1 MSLTTLANIFRTQ
14 ISSSPGGYIT
24 IDSDVLTSAGF
35 IPQNNLDEL
44 LAAAF
49 CLQGSANLQI
59 TITGQTIPDPVG
71 NTLTVTGTLS
81 MAKIYI
87 TEVNTSVTAV
97 FTADGTAISIVIQTQ
112 LINWQFITSFPFMA
126 GYPFATLPYTDP
138 YFIFAT
144 ADKPDYIWNTKKIN
158 LKEGQNFASNLTL
171 TDYLQPIIS
180 FLAPGWSSSTKI
192 PFFGPIKLD
201 KVDNETILYPDIDWK
216 GIIDWKM
223 QPLSFLTVGN
233 PFVRLV
239 IETLK
244 DDGTTEDANEY
255 EIKQLRDAD
264 PSKEDSDEYTGNK
277 NDEPK
282 VEQTPN
288 LYFGM
293 SLTAGADIQLDFS
306 AIWLKNNS
314 TLTIATTSSPDK
326 PMTALNLINLMAG
339 QNYLAFIPPTLQQFL
354 RVFTFKVFTTTLS
367 LSNRNIKRLSVTV
380 GSTGA
385 WQLFSDFTINEFN
398 FVWTLN
404 NPSSL
409 NGSLYYFESEFEFFP
424 SVFKNPDGTPGLF
437 YIKINNQLQFWGN
450 YEGSVLLNDLV
461 SGITG
466 GAIQIPTNI
475 ASVAFSNFF
484 LYMDVP
490 NKTYRLGA
498 ATDIDLNIITNIAIK
513 NTTFTISSSTPADG
527 KGPSKFAANIKGTF
541 MLAQFY
547 LDVKV
552 DFTSTGNDS
561 LWNLGI
567 STLPGQII
575 SLGDLMKQMFK
586 AISLPTS
593 FLPDN
598 LNITQ
603 FSTTAIIPSGNKS
616 STYEVKTGLQ
626 WKFNFPIIDQPINIL
641 ANLSIKYES
650 SATPGGAGKYSGG
663 VLGSVTLD
671 YFNATVG
678 ISYNFSENNQQ
689 LAITWEGFTAMYDV
703 SGQSRTIVFS
713 IKNWTLGGLITSF
726 MKMLFNPTF
735 ELDAPWD
742 ILNKISLDGF
752 SVTYNLDTKDIKVNY
767 KLPKTL
773 NFVFININGINLTK
787 TEKGVFITFDGSSVV
802 PSINDSNLFKPS
814 AGGQDIQK
822 MPEVPGQGNQYFDL
836 RLLAMGQHVELVNPA
851 QYNSIKDVTKAMQE
865 AFTEPKPGTV
875 PIGPGSGNTLL
886 QFNEDSN
893 WLIATNF
900 GILNAG
906 TKDKPVWTLDMQAV
920 FNDPNLYGL
929 RIAMAGG
936 KAKIFEGLDFEIM
949 YKKISDAIGVYQID
963 LTLPNALRYLQFGA
977 VNITLPSIGIEIYT
991 NGDFMV
997 DIGFPYN
1004 MDFSRSFTLQAIVPP
1019 GIPAM
1024 GSGGLYFGKLSSATT
1039 NKVPKTNYGNFNP
1052 VIVFG
1057 IGLQVGVGYSVNYG
1071 ILDAGFS
1078 ITMFG
1083 IIEGVIAAYYPYSGA
1098 LQESNKEQVETSYY
1112 YYLQGT
1118 IGIIGKLYGSI
1129 DFGIISASVNITVMV
1144 YAQAIFEAYN
1154 KIPLAIVASV
1164 DVRVSA
1170 KLNLGIFSIT
1180 IHFTFTAKIR
1190 FDLTIG
1196 TDQTAKAPWNNNLAA
1211 PHAAARLS
1219 APAATV
1225 RIAPARKATPLD
1237 GALPV
1242 EFATIDAFEGTEQT
1256 WPDQMVIRRSP
1267 HMPINYSSVLAVTSA
1282 DSLPTLNLYF
1292 VPHLTVAG
1300 PENGS
1305 LKDQTTQYVATLF
1318 TDAPDPSG
1326 DGSGTPTSFEYLCA
1340 DFFRWIV
1347 LNYIDHTP
1355 SQSARAEV
1363 NTEGISKADLDAL
1376 IAFLS
1381 SESNPFPIP
1390 TNDLLTFLQNSFHA
1404 VNVQLLENNLTAA
1417 AIFPMFFDLELKVP
1431 DISLDIQFNNYN
1443 MATQEYLSAVKEW
1456 FNELAV
1462 KVQEETASAARF
1474 AVSDPQQWSMSTFV
1488 FEDYFVLLGKQLA
1501 GYASDAMDNFTY
1513 RLSNGNSLSAMVNW
1527 ANGISV
1533 DGTSNKINVQDIA
1546 TANQTHPLTG
1556 NSPVVITGVIYDIED
1571 GDTFTSVAAI
1581 YAITTPMLITENAA
1595 VPGLLAPQTLT
1606 YKGNSYNVQATDTIS
1621 SVAAGLKTTVSDLA
1635 ADISFQNTTV
1645 LMTGSWLIIG
1655 AAIYTAKNEDTFNGI
1670 CTDVYKKLDVSAL
1683 LMQNQRTPGL
1693 FIAGSSFNY
1702 NTIPYTIVPGDT
1714 LTSMAAAISIL
1725 ANATVTP
1732 QDLAGNMQVQALQV
1746 QPLGQVLVQPFIHT
1760 TVTFG
1765 DAAEADTLDTLA
1777 QQYNTTAALL
1787 ATNYANQQQDKLF
1800 YDGEG
1805 YTNVNIPGL
1814 QYLTVGSILE
1824 YFTDNNSYGQLSGMV
1839 SRYQLH
1845 GMRLPT
1851 TLPGLTLSPGSNCT
1865 GSDCALYALTGQE
1878 FALPATIP
1886 DNFSIQLI
1894 NNSLSWL
1901 QFNGKTMKEE
1911 GGNTLDITLTSED
1924 LNQISTLLTYAQE
1937 TGIQPDVLELAPMQ
1951 PFNLQAVQ
1959 YTFQTTTKWQTSG
1972 ALNLPY
1978 GSPGDQ
1984 SNISPLIWQFPS
1996 GLLNQL
2002 ALPKEQGSAF
2012 SVQIGQYDA
2021 AKGVMDYW
2029 PSSYYGWSTM
2039 VDIELK
2045 LLDTDSIASVNAYSY
2060 ELLGASEA
2068 DATILQR
2075 LLLALDPKSA
2085 NNNTDKIVDIQWLYE
2100 GSDGLLSVGMEH
2112 MKTFIVQAN
2121 LSTETNPD
2129 TAALKMAARQE
2140 TEAAPTTGVL
2150 NSIYDF
2156 IRLLWECSITRSGGY
2171 YLMYNETEGN
2181 TGFPSSVFGKGDTA
2195 NVRLL
2200 VTYSSLYNNKPTD
2213 YMTCAVTGDKI
2224 DANSCVVYAQSEIQ
2238 TGLSYH
2244 VNTPDDTIDTIT
2256 ARFNILPAELAEL
2269 NKNVTLNTKAD
2280 ITNPAQYPAPVV
2292 TFNGLVSEVGTNGPG
2307 NSLSSISAYY
2317 EVDAATIQQL
2327 NPGISNWNSLP
2338 LWQLILLPQVQ
2349 YTIGGKAGAT
2359 FETIAAY
2366 YFIDMAAMAWAA
2378 RDVMNIFVNSTT
2390 LNINDQIL
2398 HKVTAVQQ
2406 GTAGFD
2412 LNRTNPNPDPD
2423 KQPKITDHD
2432 YAEVYL
2438 NNMYNLLSYQV
2449 VENNWFTES
2458 IVGLPAGPV
2467 KPQTQDDVLGKTD
2480 DNNGD
2485 NDLIWYYNQVVP
2497 IAKFAKPNPFMTY
2510 PAEYPQEDDNPYRG
2524 IGHPVQVHFD
2534 WVDYYGNKTVNPF
2547 SDPQPDPATPI
2558 NNPPIQT
2565 GYVDELKGLG
2575 KWPGVELSYLFD
2587 LGTDNEPELKLEFNF
2602 NTLRYNELPDVLADQ
2617 QQDWKQNAANDLLTY
2632 TNIYYQLTQLNPV
2645 DGKNT
2650 LTAALSTSLAPGK
2663 ATDLSGDQFNQLLQ
2677 FVKDIYTYLSARSQ
2691 GNQGTA
2697 PAMNP
2702 LTSPVN
2708 AADIDTHSILQLTV
2722 NLDFYRDL
2730 NYVNTDFKD
2739 STLVTQA
2746 LTQVKP
2752 KTMSTTIQDGTD
2764 PQYSLNEF
2772 AALFEAAFLSV
2783 GNYELKIAI
2792 GTNAATAG
2800 GANNQAVFVVRMG
2813 LRSGQGIYWQVNQ
2826 AGTYQLTAES
2836 IAQLTADGVPADVT
2850 TAINTLADTLYGSR
2864 DLFDTAL
2871 QQQLTAEQ
2879 FNQYRINIYTHSLL
2893 NAVFYAPKPLATSL
2907 VSKAGVP
2914 ICDYLTGQ
2922 GLDCSKGAVQ
2932 TFTGIDMDNWSSQS
2946 LNAIDVFLSADYA
2959 IPAFL
2964 VDQLKSDEEK
2974 TWLETQGIDAT
2985 TYLQAITNAKTKLAG
3000 AIASEVEPVLTAP
3013 YVSTASGDHT
3023 SLGNAKDKFEQQL
3036 LNQLGNAYTVNALIQ
3051 FEVTAESDFV
3061 ASGSYQTPPRLYGTP
3076 VIGNKTDGEAKEYS
3090 ISTSKI
3096 QLNEKNATDTDSFL
3110 TFSFTTKNAKEFTSV
3125 DLDMTYV
3132 VTHVECDISDVAG
3145 INGYQGSN
3153 WLTFIIPADVS
3164 SNTDSTLKAASVASS
3179 LQQNLGNVDIPVV
3192 LRNYPTPPTLT
3203 TQTGKG
3209 VSLEGDTTKTRLA
3222 KASEWDFTYSYTE
3235 DQAAQDKIF
3244 SDIEFN
3250 MIPNPS
3256 AKMFGVPS
3264 RDLFSDLA
3272 QFVTVWPQVLDDFN
3286 RYLKLINAQSDN
3298 SDPNL
3303 ANAYYALQTMVTLSN
3318 NLAIAWSEFNSL
3330 LFGNPNGN
3338 ATTRAYDFIIRQT
3351 DDPDFDNRLLITI
3364 VPALDMSA
3372 DDLSLYRG
3380 TKTVLGTE
3388 LPQTPYVTIDN
3399 YTKVNATDKK
3409 GVPIPNAYWYQAADK
3424 TYLSWEESFNIP
3436 SRNVNVNALNVLQ
3449 FQYAWA
3455 GLSVIR
3461 NEDLVP
3467 YNPTVNDFIYRTP
3480 LVRFSNKLIPLLS
3493 SDDTFDIAR
3502 INNDTGLN
3510 LPLAKQLSNFFS
3522 TFFTYDELAE
3532 QLVKLSVSWNYP
3544 LLASSGDLMPAIELP
3559 VLLAAPFTFEI
3570 PTDYEIPAGGCQ
3582 PSFSDSDPLVCRL
3595 ANALKTWYNQHQP
3608 VTNGAWFQLDITVF
3622 SSLSESKLP
3631 LIELKNVQLYYKNI
3645 TDINA

>member
-1 MSLTTLANIFRTQ
+1 MSLSKLAATFRSQAAANNNNITVNAASFT
-14 ISSSPGGYIT
+14 
-24 IDSDVLTSAGF
+24 DSDL
-35 IPQNNLDEL
+35 IPQVGLDDL
-44 LAAAF
+44 LSKSYKLPADTF
-49 CLQGSANLQI
+49 LLIDTSGTS
-59 TITGQTIPDPVG
+59 IPEPVG
-71 NTLTVTGTLS
+71 NTLT
-81 MAKIYI
+81 I
-87 TEVNTSVTAV
+87 TNATAAILNVEKSNTSVTLTVTANDADEV
-97 FTADGTAISIVIQTQ
+97 QFTIQ
-112 LINWQFITSFPFMA
+112 INLSNWT
-126 GYPFATLPYTDP
+126 FATSWQYMTGGVFDNLPYTSP
-138 YFIFAT
+138 SFIFSTQEVT
-144 ADKPDYIWNTKKIN
+144 AFKWQQKNISLT
-158 LKEGQNFASNLTL
+158 EGQNFAALITL
-171 TDYLQPIIS
+171 TKWLQPVVNFFISWTSSTQLALAGSIDPSQVNNEDIVYPDMDLFVNVDATLISLGFLKVSNPGVGFQIKTEEETIPTEPEDEGDALRLEYEEDDGLMPTAGETEKVQTPILYFRLLLAAGDAIVLNFSAAVESGSSS
-180 FLAPGWSSSTKI
+180 FLLNVAS
-192 PFFGPIKLD
+192 
-201 KVDNETILYPDIDWK
+201 E
-216 GIIDWKM
+216 
-223 QPLSFLTVGN
+223 
-233 PFVRLV
+233 
-239 IETLK
+239 
-244 DDGTTEDANEY
+244 
-255 EIKQLRDAD
+255 
-264 PSKEDSDEYTGNK
+264 
-277 NDEPK
+277 
-282 VEQTPN
+282 
-288 LYFGM
+288 
-293 SLTAGADIQLDFS
+293 
-306 AIWLKNNS
+306 
-314 TLTIATTSSPDK
+314 PDK
-326 PMTALNLINLMAG
+326 PLTPLSLFGLMAG
-339 QNYLAFIPPTLQQFL
+339 QNWFQTIPPTLQQYLNSIAFKGFNTSL
-354 RVFTFKVFTTTLS
+354 DFSNGLSITSVSAYVGSNGAWTLFDNFVIEQFDVNWVIVGPGTTNSQSLYFSARVNFFPTIFVGGFDVEITSDLTLS
-367 LSNRNIKRLSVTV
+367 AAFTGSVT
-380 GSTGA
+380 
-385 WQLFSDFTINEFN
+385 FN
-398 FVWTLN
+398 N
-404 NPSSL
+404 
-409 NGSLYYFESEFEFFP
+409 
-424 SVFKNPDGTPGLF
+424 
-437 YIKINNQLQFWGN
+437 
-450 YEGSVLLNDLV
+450 LL
-461 SGITG
+461 SAITG
-466 GAIQIPTNI
+466 GAINIPENLLLVEFTAFGINMDINSKYYEFYANANI
-475 ASVAFSNFF
+475 DINF
-484 LYMDVP
+484 
-490 NKTYRLGA
+490 
-498 ATDIDLNIITNIAIK
+498 ITNVSV
-513 NTTFTISSSTPADG
+513 TDGTLRLTSSSPASG
-527 KGPSKFAANIKGTF
+527 SGPSIFTAQVSGLFAIGSLQLNTDVNYNSSDGWDLS
-541 MLAQFY
+541 LAMPEGSN
-547 LDVKV
+547 L
-552 DFTSTGNDS
+552 
-561 LWNLGI
+561 NLGE
-567 STLPGQII
+567 LV
-575 SLGDLMKQMFK
+575 KQLFQ

-593 FLPDN
+593 FLPDS

-603 FSTTAIIPSGNKS
+603 FSLNATIPSGTGKS
-616 STYEVKTGLQ
+616 SYEVKGGLQ
-626 WKFNFPIIDQPINIL
+626 WIFTFPIIDQKINII
-641 ANLSIKYES
+641 ANLWLKYEAAS
-650 SATPGGAGKYSGG
+650 NDSATGKYSGG

-752 SVTYNLDTKDIKVNY
+752 SVTYNLDTKDIKVTY

-773 NFVFININGINLTK
+773 NLIFININGINLTK
-787 TEKGVFITFDGSSVV
+787 TEKGVFITFDGNSVV

-814 AGGQDIQK
+814 TGGQDIQK

-886 QFNEDSN
+886 KFNEDSN

-949 YKKISDAIGVYQID
+949 YKKISDSIGVYQMD

-1004 MDFSRSFTLQAIVPP
+1004 MDFSRSFTVQAIVPP

-1024 GSGGLYFGKLSSATT
+1024 GSGGFYFGKLSSATT

-1071 ILDAGFS
+1071 ILNAGFS
-1078 ITMFG
+1078 VTMFG
-1083 IIEGVIAAYYPYSGA
+1083 IIEGVIAAYYPYTGA

-1144 YAQAIFEAYN
+1144 YAQATFEAYN

-1196 TDQTAKAPWNNNLAA
+1196 TDQTAKAPWNNNLGA

-1219 APAATV
+1219 VPAATV
-1225 RIAPARKATPLD
+1225 RIAPARRATPLD
-1237 GALPV
+1237 GAMPV
-1242 EFATIDAFEGTEQT
+1242 EFATIEAFEATDKI

-1267 HMPINYSSVLAVTSA
+1267 HMPLNYSSVLTATSA
-1282 DSLPTLNLYF
+1282 DTQPTLNMYF

-1300 PENGS
+1300 PENGN
-1305 LKDQTTQYVATLF
+1305 LKDQTAQYVATLF
-1318 TDAPDPSG
+1318 IDAPDPSG
-1326 DGSGTPTSFEYLCA
+1326 DGSGTTTSFEYLCS
-1340 DFFRWIV
+1340 DFFRWLV

-1363 NTEGISKADLDAL
+1363 DTEGISKADLDAL

-1381 SESNPFPIP
+1381 SENNPFPIP
-1390 TNDLLTFLQNSFHA
+1390 TNDLLSFLQNSFQA
-1404 VNVQLLENNLTAA
+1404 VNVQLLEDNLPAA

-1462 KVQEETASAARF
+1462 KVQEETATAARF
-1474 AVSDPQQWSMSTFV
+1474 ATVADPQQWSMSTFV

-1533 DGTSNKINVQDIA
+1533 DGTANKVNVQDIA

-1556 NSPVVITGVIYDIED
+1556 NNPVMITGIMYDIAED
-1571 GDTFTSVAAI
+1571 DTFTSVAAI
-1581 YAITTPMLITENAA
+1581 YAITATMLITENAA
-1595 VPGLLAPQTLT
+1595 VPGLLAPQTVS
-1606 YKGNSYNVQATDTIS
+1606 YKGNSYNVQSTDTIN

-1635 ADISFQNTTV
+1635 ADTSFQDTAI
-1645 LMTGSWLIIG
+1645 LATGSWLIIG
-1655 AAIYTAKNEDTFNGI
+1655 AAIYTAKNEDTFNSI
-1670 CTDVYKKLDVSAL
+1670 STDVYKNIDVSAL
-1683 LMQNQRTPGL
+1683 LMQNQITPGL
-1693 FIAGSSFNY
+1693 FIAGNSFEY
-1702 NTIPYTIVPGDT
+1702 NSTQYTIVPGDT
-1714 LTSMAAAISIL
+1714 LTSMAIAISTL
-1725 ANATVTP
+1725 TGTVVTP
-1732 QDLAGNMQVQALQV
+1732 QNLADNAQVQAQQV
-1746 QPLGQVLVQPFIHT
+1746 QPLGQVLVQPFVHT
-1760 TVTFG
+1760 TAAFT
-1765 DAAEADTLDTLA
+1765 DAAQADTLDTLA
-1777 QQYNTTAALL
+1777 QQYNTTAAVL
-1787 ATNYANQQQDKLF
+1787 ATNYANQQQDKFF

-1805 YTNVNIPGL
+1805 YTNANIPGL

-1824 YFTDNNSYGQLSGMV
+1824 YFTDNKSYGQLSGMV

-1851 TLPGLTLSPGSNCT
+1851 TLPGLTLSAGSPCT

-1886 DNFSIQLI
+1886 ADFSIQLI

-1911 GGNTLDITLTSED
+1911 GGNTLDVQLTTD
-1924 LNQISTLLTYAQE
+1924 DINQISTLLTYAQE
-1937 TGIQPDVLELAPMQ
+1937 KGITPDILELAPMQ

-1978 GSPGDQ
+1978 GSVGDQ
-1984 SNISPLIWQFPS
+1984 SNVSPLIWQFPS

-2002 ALPKEQGSAF
+2002 ALPKEEGSAF
-2012 SVQIGQYDA
+2012 SIQIGQYDA

-2045 LLDTDSIASVNAYSY
+2045 LLDTDSTAAVNAYSY

-2129 TAALKMAARQE
+2129 TTMLKMAAKG
-2140 TEAAPTTGVL
+2140 EAEPAPATGVL

-2200 VTYSSLYNNKPTD
+2200 VTYSSQYDNKPTD

-2224 DANSCVVYAQSEIQ
+2224 DANSCVVYAQSEMQ
-2238 TGLSYH
+2238 KGLSYI
-2244 VNTPDDTIDTIT
+2244 VSTLDDTIDAIT
-2256 ARFNILPAELAEL
+2256 TRFNILPAELVEL
-2269 NKNVTLNTKAD
+2269 NKKVTLNTKAD
-2280 ITNPAQYPAPVV
+2280 ATDPSQYPAPVI
-2292 TFNGLVSEVGTNGPG
+2292 TFNGLIYEVGNAGPG
-2307 NSLSSISAYY
+2307 NTLTSIAAYY
-2317 EVDAATIQQL
+2317 GADAAAIQQL
-2327 NPGISNWNSLP
+2327 NPGISDWNNLP

-2349 YTIGGKAGAT
+2349 YTIGGKAGVT
-2359 FETIAAY
+2359 FETIASY

-2378 RDVMNIFVNSTT
+2378 RDVVNIFVNPTT
-2390 LNINDQIL
+2390 LTINDQIL

-2423 KQPKITDHD
+2423 QQPKVTDPD

-2438 NNMYNLLSYQV
+2438 NNMYNLLSYQL
-2449 VENNWFTES
+2449 VENTWFTES
-2458 IVGLPAGPV
+2458 IVGLPAGPA

-2480 DNNGD
+2480 GSGED
-2485 NDLIWYYNQVVP
+2485 DLIWYYNQVVP
-2497 IAKFAKPNPFMTY
+2497 IAKFAKSNPFMSY
-2510 PAEYPQEDDNPYRG
+2510 PAGYPQEDDNPYRG

-2534 WVDYYGNKTVNPF
+2534 WVDYYGNVTVTPF
-2547 SDPQPDPATPI
+2547 SDPQLDPSAPV

-2575 KWPGVELSYLFD
+2575 KWPSVELSYLFD
-2587 LGTDNEPELKLEFNF
+2587 LGTDNQPELKLEFNF
-2602 NTLRYNELPDVLADQ
+2602 NTQRYNELPDVPADQ

-2650 LTAALSTSLAPGK
+2650 LTVTLSTSLTPGK
-2663 ATDLSGDQFNQLLQ
+2663 ASDLSGDQFNQLLQ

-2691 GNQGTA
+2691 GNQATA
-2697 PAMNP
+2697 PVMNP

-2708 AADIDTHSILQLTV
+2708 VADIDTHSILQLTV

-2752 KTMSTTIQDGTD
+2752 KTMSTTAQDGTD

-2783 GNYELKIAI
+2783 DNYELKIAI

-2800 GANNQAVFVVRMG
+2800 GVNNQAVFVVRMG

-2826 AGTYQLTAES
+2826 AGTYQLTADS
-2836 IAQLTADGVPADVT
+2836 IAQLTADGVPADIT
-2850 TAINTLADTLYGSR
+2850 TAINTLVDTFYDSR

-2871 QQQLTAEQ
+2871 QQQLTTEQ
-2879 FNQYRINIYTHSLL
+2879 FNQYRINIYTYSLL

-2907 VSKAGVP
+2907 ISKSGVP
-2914 ICDYLTGQ
+2914 MCRYITGQ
-2922 GLDCSKGAVQ
+2922 GLDCSQGEVQ
-2932 TFTGIDMDNWSSQS
+2932 TFTSIDMDNWGAQS
-2946 LNAIDVFLSADYA
+2946 LNAIDVFLSAEYA

-2964 VDQLKSDEEK
+2964 VDQLKSDDEK
-2974 TWLETQGIDAT
+2974 AWLEAQGINAT
-2985 TYLQAITNAKTKLAG
+2985 TYLQAITNAKTTLAG
-3000 AIASEVEPVLTAP
+3000 AIASEVEPILTAP
-3013 YVSTASGDHT
+3013 YVSSASGDNT

-3036 LNQLGNAYTVNALIQ
+3036 LNQLGNAYTVNALVQ
-3051 FEVTAESDFV
+3051 FEVTAESDFT

-3096 QLNEKNATDTDSFL
+3096 QLNEKDAADTDSFL

-3132 VTHVECDISDVAG
+3132 VTHVECDITEVAG

-3164 SNTDSTLKAASVASS
+3164 SNNSGTVNAASVVSS
-3179 LQQNLGNVDIPVV
+3179 LQQSLGNVDIPVV

-3209 VSLEGDTTKTRLA
+3209 VSVEGDTTKIRLA

-3250 MIPNPS
+3250 MIPNSS
-3256 AKMFGVPS
+3256 AKMSGAPS

-3286 RYLKLINAQSDN
+3286 RYLKLINAQSDS

-3303 ANAYYALQTMVTLSN
+3303 ANAYYALQTMVTLTN
-3318 NLAIAWSEFNSL
+3318 NLSIAWSEFNSL
-3330 LFGNPNGN
+3330 LFGNPGSN
-3338 ATTRAYDFIIRQT
+3338 ATARAYDFIIRQT
-3351 DDPDFDNRLLITI
+3351 DDTDFDNRLLVTI
-3364 VPALDMSA
+3364 VPAV
-3372 DDLSLYRG
+3372 DLSSNELLLHRG
-3380 TKTVLGTE
+3380 TRPVLEVE

-3409 GVPIPNAYWYQAADK
+3409 GTPIPDAYWYQAADN

-3436 SRNVNVNALNVLQ
+3436 SRNVNVDALNVLQ

-3455 GLSVIR
+3455 GLSIIR

-3467 YNPTVNDFIYRTP
+3467 DNPTVNDFIYRTP

-3493 SDDTFDIAR
+3493 NDDSFDIAR

-3510 LPLAKQLSNFFS
+3510 LPLAQQLANFFS

-3544 LLASSGDLMPAIELP
+3544 LLATSGDLMPAIELP

-3570 PTDYEIPAGGCQ
+3570 PGDYEIPAGGCQ
-3582 PSFSDSDPLVCRL
+3582 PTFSDTDPFVCRL
-3595 ANALKTWYNQHQP
+3595 ANTLKTWYSQHKP
-3608 VTNGAWFQLDITVF
+3608 VSNGAWFQIDIAVF

-3631 LIELKNVQLYYKNI
+3631 LIELKNVLLYYKNI
-3645 TDINA
+3645 TDING

>member
-1 MSLTTLANIFRTQ
+1 MSLSKLAATFRSQ
-14 ISSSPGGYIT
+14 AAANNNNIT
-24 IDSDVLTSAGF
+24 INAASFTDSDL
-35 IPQNNLDEL
+35 IPQAGLDDL
-44 LAAAF
+44 LSKSYKLPADSF
-49 CLQGSANLQI
+49 LLIDISGTSIPEPGETL
-59 TITGQTIPDPVG
+59 TITNATAAILNVEK
-71 NTLTVTGTLS
+71 T
-81 MAKIYI
+81 
-87 TEVNTSVTAV
+87 NTSVTLIVTANDADEV
-97 FTADGTAISIVIQTQ
+97 QFTIQ
-112 LINWQFITSFPFMA
+112 INLSNWT
-126 GYPFATLPYTDP
+126 FATSWQYMTGGVFDNLPYTSP
-138 YFIFAT
+138 SFIFSTDEVAAFKWQQKNISLT
-144 ADKPDYIWNTKKIN
+144 
-158 LKEGQNFASNLTL
+158 EGQNFAALITL
-171 TDYLQPIIS
+171 TKWLQPVVNFFTSWTSSTQLALVGSIDPSQVNNEDIVYPDLDLFVNVDATLISLGFLKVSNPGIGFQIKTEEETIPTEPEDEGDALRLEYETDDGLMPTAGETEKVQTPILYFRLLLAAGDAIVLNFSAAVESGSSS
-180 FLAPGWSSSTKI
+180 FLLNVAS
-192 PFFGPIKLD
+192 
-201 KVDNETILYPDIDWK
+201 E
-216 GIIDWKM
+216 
-223 QPLSFLTVGN
+223 
-233 PFVRLV
+233 
-239 IETLK
+239 
-244 DDGTTEDANEY
+244 
-255 EIKQLRDAD
+255 
-264 PSKEDSDEYTGNK
+264 
-277 NDEPK
+277 
-282 VEQTPN
+282 
-288 LYFGM
+288 
-293 SLTAGADIQLDFS
+293 
-306 AIWLKNNS
+306 
-314 TLTIATTSSPDK
+314 PDK
-326 PMTALNLINLMAG
+326 PLTPLSLFGLMAG
-339 QNYLAFIPPTLQQFL
+339 QNWFQTIPPTLQQYL
-354 RVFTFKVFTTTLS
+354 NSIAFKGFNTS
-367 LSNRNIKRLSVTV
+367 LDFSNGLSVTSV
-380 GSTGA
+380 SAYIGSNGA
-385 WQLFSDFTINEFN
+385 WTLFDN
-398 FVWTLN
+398 FVIEQFDVNWVIIGPGTTN
-404 NPSSL
+404 AQ
-409 NGSLYYFESEFEFFP
+409 SLYFSARVNFFP
-424 SVFKNPDGTPGLF
+424 TIFVGGFDVEITSDLTLSAAFT
-437 YIKINNQLQFWGN
+437 
-450 YEGSVLLNDLV
+450 GSVTFNNLL
-461 SGITG
+461 SAITG
-466 GAIQIPTNI
+466 GAINIPENLLLVEFTAFGINMDINSKYYEFYANANI
-475 ASVAFSNFF
+475 DINF
-484 LYMDVP
+484 
-490 NKTYRLGA
+490 
-498 ATDIDLNIITNIAIK
+498 ITNVSV
-513 NTTFTISSSTPADG
+513 TDGTLRLTSSSPASG
-527 KGPSKFAANIKGTF
+527 SGPSIFTAQVSGLFAIGSLQLNTDVNYNSSDGWDLS
-541 MLAQFY
+541 LAMPEGSN
-547 LDVKV
+547 L
-552 DFTSTGNDS
+552 
-561 LWNLGI
+561 NLGELI
-567 STLPGQII
+567 
-575 SLGDLMKQMFK
+575 KQLFQT
-586 AISLPTS
+586 ISLPTS
-593 FLPDN
+593 FLPDS

-603 FSTTAIIPSGNKS
+603 FSLNATIPSGTGKS
-616 STYEVKTGLQ
+616 SYEVKGGLQ
-626 WKFNFPIIDQPINIL
+626 WIFNFPIIDQKINII
-641 ANLSIKYES
+641 ANLWLKYEAAS
-650 SATPGGAGKYSGG
+650 NDSATGKYSGG

-752 SVTYNLDTKDIKVNY
+752 SVTYNLDTKDIKVTY

-773 NFVFININGINLTK
+773 NLVFININGINLTK

-814 AGGQDIQK
+814 TGGQDIQK

-906 TKDKPVWTLDMQAV
+906 TKDKPVWTLDMQVV

-949 YKKISDAIGVYQID
+949 YKKISDSIGVYQID

-1024 GSGGLYFGKLSSATT
+1024 GSGGIYFGKLSSATT

-1144 YAQAIFEAYN
+1144 YAQATFEAYN

-1196 TDQTAKAPWNNNLAA
+1196 TDQTAKAPWNNNLGA

-1219 APAATV
+1219 APAAAV

-1242 EFATIDAFEGTEQT
+1242 EFATIDAFDVTEEI

-1267 HMPINYSSVLAVTSA
+1267 HMPINYSSVLAATSA

-1300 PENGS
+1300 PENGN
-1305 LKDQTTQYVATLF
+1305 LKDQAAQYVATLF

-1326 DGSGTPTSFEYLCA
+1326 DGSGATTSFEYLCA
-1340 DFFRWIV
+1340 DFFRWLV

-1363 NTEGISKADLDAL
+1363 DTEGISKADLDAL

-1390 TNDLLTFLQNSFHA
+1390 TNDLLSFLQNSFQA

-1431 DISLDIQFNNYN
+1431 DISLDIQFNTYN

-1462 KVQEETASAARF
+1462 KVQEETATAARF

-1533 DGTSNKINVQDIA
+1533 DGTSNKVNVQDIA

-1556 NSPVVITGVIYDIED
+1556 NNPVVITGIMYDIAD

-1581 YAITTPMLITENAA
+1581 YAITATMLITENAA

-1606 YKGNSYNVQATDTIS
+1606 YKGNSYTVEATDTINA
-1621 SVAAGLKTTVSDLA
+1621 VAAGLKTTVSDLA
-1635 ADISFQNTTV
+1635 ADTSFQNTAV

-1670 CTDVYKKLDVSAL
+1670 CTNVYKKLDVSAL
-1683 LMQNQRTPGL
+1683 LMQNQMTPGL
-1693 FIAGSSFNY
+1693 FIAGNSFEY
-1702 NTIPYTIVPGDT
+1702 NTIPYTIVQGDT

-1732 QDLAGNMQVQALQV
+1732 QDLAGNLQVQALQV

-1760 TVTFG
+1760 TVSFG

-1787 ATNYANQQQDKLF
+1787 ATNYANQQQDKFF

-1805 YTNVNIPGL
+1805 YTNANIPGL

-1851 TLPGLTLSPGSNCT
+1851 TLPGLTLSAGSPCT
-1865 GSDCALYALTGQE
+1865 GANCALYSLTGQE

-1886 DNFSIQLI
+1886 ADFSIQLI

-1901 QFNGKTMKEE
+1901 QFNGKTMREE
-1911 GGNTLDITLTSED
+1911 GGNTLDITLTSDD

-1984 SNISPLIWQFPS
+1984 SNVSPLIWQFPS

-2045 LLDTDSIASVNAYSY
+2045 LLDTDSTASVNAYSY

-2129 TAALKMAARQE
+2129 TATLKMAARE
-2140 TEAAPTTGVL
+2140 EADAAPTTGVL

-2200 VTYSSLYNNKPTD
+2200 VTYSSQYNNKPTD

-2224 DANSCVVYAQSEIQ
+2224 DANSCVVYAQSEMQ
-2238 TGLSYH
+2238 KGLSYY
-2244 VNTPDDTIDTIT
+2244 VNTPDDTIDSIT
-2256 ARFNILPAELAEL
+2256 ARFNILPAELVEL
-2269 NKNVTLNTKAD
+2269 NKKVVLNTKAD
-2280 ITNPAQYPAPVV
+2280 ATNPAQYPVPVI
-2292 TFNGLVSEVGTNGPG
+2292 TFNGLVAEVGTNGPG
-2307 NSLSSISAYY
+2307 NSLSSIAAYY
-2317 EVDAATIQQL
+2317 AVDAAAIQQL
-2327 NPGISNWNSLP
+2327 NPGISDWNNLP

-2359 FETIAAY
+2359 FETIASY

-2378 RDVMNIFVNSTT
+2378 RDVVNIFVNPTT
-2390 LNINDQIL
+2390 LSINDQIL
-2398 HKVTAVQQ
+2398 HKVTTVQQ

-2423 KQPKITDHD
+2423 KQPKVTDPD

-2449 VENNWFTES
+2449 VENSWFTES
-2458 IVGLPAGPV
+2458 IVGLPAGPA

-2480 DNNGD
+2480 DSNGD
-2485 NDLIWYYNQVVP
+2485 DDLIWYYNQVVP
-2497 IAKFAKPNPFMTY
+2497 IAKFAKPNAFMTY
-2510 PAEYPQEDDNPYRG
+2510 PAGYPQEDGNPYRG

-2534 WVDYYGNKTVNPF
+2534 WVDYYGNQTVTPF
-2547 SDPQPDPATPI
+2547 SDPELDPATPI

-2565 GYVDELKGLG
+2565 GYVDELKGLS
-2575 KWPGVELSYLFD
+2575 KWPSVELSYLFD

-2602 NTLRYNELPDVLADQ
+2602 NTQRYNELPDVPADQ

-2632 TNIYYQLTQLNPV
+2632 TNVYYQLTQLNPV

-2650 LTAALSTSLAPGK
+2650 LTATLSTSLTPGK
-2663 ATDLSGDQFNQLLQ
+2663 ATNLSGDQFNQLLQ

-2697 PAMNP
+2697 PVMNP

-2752 KTMSTTIQDGTD
+2752 KTMSTTAQDGTD

-2792 GTNAATAG
+2792 GTNASTAG

-2826 AGTYQLTAES
+2826 AGTYQLTADS
-2836 IAQLTADGVPADVT
+2836 IAQLTADGVPGDVT
-2850 TAINTLADTLYGSR
+2850 TAINTLIDTLYDSR

-2871 QQQLTAEQ
+2871 QQQLTEEQ
-2879 FNQYRINIYTHSLL
+2879 FNQYRINIYTYSLL

-2922 GLDCSKGAVQ
+2922 GLDCSKGEVQ
-2932 TFTGIDMDNWSSQS
+2932 TFTGIDMDNWGSQS

-2964 VDQLKSDEEK
+2964 VDQLKSNEEK
-2974 TWLETQGIDAT
+2974 TWLDAQGIDAN

-3036 LNQLGNAYTVNALIQ
+3036 LNQLGNAYTVNALVQ

-3096 QLNEKNATDTDSFL
+3096 QLNEKDATDTDSFL

-3164 SNTDSTLKAASVASS
+3164 SNSNTLKAASVASS
-3179 LQQNLGNVDIPVV
+3179 LQQSLGNVDIPVV

-3209 VSLEGDTTKTRLA
+3209 VSVEGDTTKTRLA

-3256 AKMFGVPS
+3256 AKMFGAPS

-3286 RYLKLINAQSDN
+3286 RYLKLINAQSDS
-3298 SDPNL
+3298 SDTNL
-3303 ANAYYALQTMVTLSN
+3303 ENAYYALQTMVTLSN

-3330 LFGNPNGN
+3330 LFGNPNSNGT
-3338 ATTRAYDFIIRQT
+3338 ARAYDFIIRQT
-3351 DDPDFDNRLLITI
+3351 DDTDFDNRLLVTI
-3364 VPALDMSA
+3364 VPSVDMSA
-3372 DDLSLYRG
+3372 SDLLLYRG
-3380 TKTVLGTE
+3380 TKAVLEAE

-3409 GVPIPNAYWYQAADK
+3409 GVPIPNSYWYQAADK

-3436 SRNVNVNALNVLQ
+3436 SRNVNVDALNVLQ

-3455 GLSVIR
+3455 GLSIIR

-3510 LPLAKQLSNFFS
+3510 LPLAQQLANFFS

-3544 LLASSGDLMPAIELP
+3544 LLASSGDLLPAIELP

-3582 PSFSDSDPLVCRL
+3582 PSFSDSDPFVCRL
-3595 ANALKTWYNQHQP
+3595 ANTLKTWYSQHQP
-3608 VTNGAWFQLDITVF
+3608 VNNGAWLQIDIAVF

-3631 LIELKNVQLYYKNI
+3631 LIELKDVILYYKNI
-3645 TDINA
+3645 TDMNA

>member
-1 MSLTTLANIFRTQ
+1 MSLTTLADIFRTQ
-14 ISSSPGGYIT
+14 AASSEGYIT
-24 IDSDVLTSAGF
+24 LDSTVLTNAGFLPQDDLDVLLTAS
-35 IPQNNLDEL
+35 
-44 LAAAF
+44 F
-49 CLQGSANLQI
+49 CLENNADFQI
-59 TITGQTIPDPVG
+59 NTSGHSIPDPVG
-71 NTLTVTGTLS
+71 NTLTITGTIS
-81 MAKIYI
+81 ISKISI
-87 TEVNTSVTAV
+87 TEANTSVTAV
-97 FTADGTAISIVIQTQ
+97 FTEAGTTISFVVQTK
-112 LINWQFITSFPFMA
+112 LINWQFTTSFPYMN
-126 GYPFATLPYTDP
+126 GYPFSTLPYTDP
-138 YFIFAT
+138 YFVFTTEDT
-144 ADKPDYIWNTKKIN
+144 ADYSWNTQKIH

-171 TDYLQPIIS
+171 TSYLQPVIS

-192 PFFGPIKLD
+192 PFFGPIKLNE
-201 KVDNETILYPDIDWK
+201 VDNEVILFPDLDWK

-223 QPLSFLTVGN
+223 QPLSFLTVGS
-233 PFVRLV
+233 PFLRLV

-244 DDGTTEDANEY
+244 DDGTTEDLDEY
-255 EIKQLRDAD
+255 EIKQLRDTD
-264 PSKEDSDEYTGNK
+264 PSKEESDEYTDNIDED
-277 NDEPK
+277 DEPAI
-282 VEQTPN
+282 EQTPN

-293 SLTAGADIQLDFS
+293 SLTAGTDIQLDFS
-306 AIWLKNNS
+306 TIWSKNNN

-326 PMTALNLINLMAG
+326 PLTAMNLINLMAG

-354 RVFTFKVFTTTLS
+354 QVFTFKVFTTTLS
-367 LSNRNIKRLSVTV
+367 LKDMSIKRLNATI
-380 GSTGA
+380 GSTGT

-424 SVFKNPDGTPGLF
+424 TVFKNADGTPGLF

-461 SGITG
+461 SGITN
-466 GAIQIPTNI
+466 GAIEIPTDI

-498 ATDIDLNIITNIAIK
+498 TTDIELNIITNIAIK
-513 NTTFTISSSTPADG
+513 NTTFTISSSAPADG
-527 KGPSKFAANIKGTF
+527 KGPSKFAANIAGTF
-541 MLAQFY
+541 ILAQFY

-552 DFTSTGNDS
+552 DYTSTDNNS
-561 LWNLGI
+561 LWNLSV

-575 SLGDLMKQMFK
+575 RLGDLMKQMFE

-593 FLPDN
+593 FLPDT

-603 FSTTAIIPSGNKS
+603 FSTTAIIPSGNQT

-626 WKFNFPIIDQPINIL
+626 WEFTFPIINQPINIL
-641 ANLSIKYES
+641 ADLRIKYES
-650 SATPGGAGKYSGG
+650 SSTPGGVGKYSGG
-663 VLGSVTLD
+663 VLGSVTLE
-671 YFNATVG
+671 YFNATVY
-678 ISYNFSENNQQ
+678 ISYNFAENNQQ

-752 SVTYNLDTKDIKVNY
+752 SVTYNLDTKDIKVTY

-773 NFVFININGINLTK
+773 DLIFININGINLTK
-787 TEKGVFITFDGSSVV
+787 NQKGVFITFDGNSVV
-802 PSINDSNLFKPS
+802 PSINESNLFKPES
-814 AGGQDIQK
+814 GGQDIQK
-822 MPEVPGQGNQYFDL
+822 MPEVPGQGTQYFDL

-851 QYNSIKDVTKAMQE
+851 QYNSIKDVTTAMQE
-865 AFTEPKPGTV
+865 AFTEPKPGTI

-886 QFNEDSN
+886 KFNEDSN
-893 WLIATNF
+893 WLIASNF

-906 TKDKPVWTLDMQAV
+906 TKDKPVWTLDMQVV

-936 KAKIFEGLDFEIM
+936 KAKVFEGLDFEIM
-949 YKKISDAIGVYQID
+949 YKKISESIGVYQMD

-991 NGDFMV
+991 NGDFTV

-1024 GSGGLYFGKLSSATT
+1024 GSGGIYFGKLSSATT

-1071 ILDAGFS
+1071 LLSAGFS
-1078 ITMFG
+1078 VTMFG
-1083 IIEGVIAAYYPYSGA
+1083 VIEGVIAAYYPYSGT

-1144 YAQAIFEAYN
+1144 YAQATFEAYN

-1180 IHFTFTAKIR
+1180 IHFTFTARIR

-1196 TDQTAKAPWNNNLAA
+1196 TDQTAQAPWNNNLQAPNAA
-1211 PHAAARLS
+1211 SRIS
-1219 APAATV
+1219 SPAAKV
-1225 RIAPARKATPLD
+1225 RIAPARRATPLE
-1237 GALPV
+1237 GAKSV
-1242 EFATIDAFEGTEQT
+1242 VFATIDSFEATEQIAS
-1256 WPDQMVIRRSP
+1256 DVMVMRRSP
-1267 HMPINYSSVLAVTSA
+1267 NIPINYSSVLMTTAS

-1300 PENGS
+1300 PENGN
-1305 LKDQTTQYVATLF
+1305 LEDQSAQYVATLF
-1318 TDAPDPSG
+1318 IDAPDPSG
-1326 DGSGTPTSFEYLCA
+1326 DSNGTTTSFEYLCSA
-1340 DFFRWIV
+1340 FFSWLI

-1355 SQSARAEV
+1355 SQSSREEV
-1363 NTEGISKADLDAL
+1363 ATEGISKADLDAL

-1381 SESNPFPIP
+1381 SEENPFPIP
-1390 TNDLLTFLQNSFHA
+1390 TNDLLSFLQNSFQA
-1404 VNVQLLENNLTAA
+1404 LNVQVLQEDLAAA

-1431 DISLDIQFNNYN
+1431 DIALDIQFNNYN

-1462 KVQEETASAARF
+1462 KVQEETSSAARF
-1474 AVSDPQQWSMSTFV
+1474 ATVADPQQWSMSTFV
-1488 FEDYFVLLGKQLA
+1488 FEDYFVLIGKQLA

-1513 RLSNGNSLSAMVNW
+1513 RLSNGNSLAAMVNW
-1527 ANGISV
+1527 ANSISV
-1533 DGTSNKINVQDIA
+1533 DGTSNKVNVQDIA
-1546 TANQTHPLTG
+1546 TANQTHPLNG
-1556 NSPVVITGVIYDIED
+1556 NSLVAITGVMYNILD
-1571 GDTFTSVAAI
+1571 GDTFTSVASI
-1581 YAITTPMLITENAA
+1581 YAITATMLITENAD
-1595 VPGLLAPQTLT
+1595 VPGLLAPQTVT
-1606 YKGNSYNVQATDTIS
+1606 YNGNTYNVQSTDTINE
-1621 SVAAGLKTTVSDLA
+1621 VATGLKTTLSDLA
-1635 ADISFQNTTV
+1635 ADSNFQNTAILT
-1645 LMTGSWLIIG
+1645 TGNWLIIG
-1655 AAIYTAKNEDTFNGI
+1655 AAIYTAKNEDTFNSI
-1670 CTDVYKKLDVSAL
+1670 STIIYNNLDVSAL
-1683 LMQNQRTPGL
+1683 LMQNQITPGL
-1693 FIAGSSFNY
+1693 FIAGNSFEY
-1702 NTIPYTIVPGDT
+1702 NSIKYVIVPGDT
-1714 LTSMAAAISIL
+1714 LTSMATAISAL
-1725 ANATVTP
+1725 ADTTVTP
-1732 QDLAGNMQVQALQV
+1732 QDLADNAQVQAQQV
-1746 QPLGQVLVQPFIHT
+1746 QPLGQVLIQPFIHT
-1760 TVTFG
+1760 TAVFT
-1765 DAAEADTLDTLA
+1765 DATNADTLDILA
-1777 QQYNTTAALL
+1777 QKYNTTAALL
-1787 ATNYANQQQDKLF
+1787 ATNYANQQQNNFF
-1800 YDGEG
+1800 YNGEG
-1805 YTNVNIPGL
+1805 FTNSNIPGL

-1824 YFTDNNSYGQLSGMV
+1824 YFTDNNSYGQLSGMA

-1851 TLPGLTLSPGSNCT
+1851 NLPGLTLSANSPCIGNN
-1865 GSDCALYALTGQE
+1865 CALYALTGQE

-1886 DNFSIQLI
+1886 ADFSIQLI

-1901 QFNGKTMKEE
+1901 QFNGKSMQEE
-1911 GGNTLDITLTSED
+1911 GGNILDIKLTAED
-1924 LNQISTLLTYAQE
+1924 INQINTLLTYAQ
-1937 TGIQPDVLELAPMQ
+1937 TKGIIPDVLELAPMK
-1951 PFNLQAVQ
+1951 PFNLQPVQ
-1959 YTFQTTTKWQTSG
+1959 YTFQTTTQWQTSG

-1978 GSPGDQ
+1978 GSPGGQ
-1984 SNISPLIWQFPS
+1984 SNVSPLIWQFPS

-2002 ALPKEQGSAF
+2002 ALPKQEGSAF
-2012 SVQIGQYDA
+2012 SIQIGQYDA
-2021 AKGVMDYW
+2021 AEGIMDYW

-2045 LLDTDSIASVNAYSY
+2045 LLDTDSTAPVNAYSY

-2068 DATILQR
+2068 GANILQR

-2085 NNNTDKIVDIQWLYE
+2085 NNNLDKIVDIQWLYE

-2129 TAALKMAARQE
+2129 TSAMRMMARE
-2140 TEAAPTTGVL
+2140 TTEETPDTGIL

-2156 IRLLWECSITRSGGY
+2156 IRMLWECSITRSGGY
-2171 YLMYNETEGN
+2171 YLMYNETESN
-2181 TGFPSSVFGKGDTA
+2181 TGFPSSVFGKGDNA

-2200 VTYSSLYNNKPTD
+2200 VTYSSQYNNKPTD
-2213 YMTCAVTGDKI
+2213 YMNCAVTGDKI
-2224 DANSCVVYAQSEIQ
+2224 DANSCVVYAQSEMQEGI
-2238 TGLSYH
+2238 SYY
-2244 VNTPDDTIDTIT
+2244 VSSPDDTIDTVT
-2256 ARFNILPAELAEL
+2256 ARFNILPAELVDL
-2269 NKNVTLNTKAD
+2269 NKKVTLNTKAD
-2280 ITNPAQYPAPVV
+2280 ETDPAKYPVP
-2292 TFNGLVSEVGTNGPG
+2292 TIIFDGLVFEVGANGPG
-2307 NSLSSISAYY
+2307 NTLASIAAYY
-2317 EVDAATIQQL
+2317 GVDSAAIQQL
-2327 NPGISNWNSLP
+2327 NPGISDWNNLP

-2349 YTIGGKAGAT
+2349 YTISTEGKAGFT

-2378 RDVMNIFVNSTT
+2378 RDVVNIFVNSTT
-2390 LNINDQIL
+2390 LIINDQIL

-2423 KQPKITDHD
+2423 NQPKITDPD

-2449 VENNWFTES
+2449 VENSWFTES
-2458 IVGLPAGPV
+2458 VVGLPAGPA

-2480 DNNGD
+2480 NSDAQD
-2485 NDLIWYYNQVVP
+2485 DLIWYYNQVVP
-2497 IAKFAKPNPFMTY
+2497 IAKFAKTNPFMTY
-2510 PAEYPQEDDNPYRG
+2510 PAGYPQEEDNPYRG
-2524 IGHPVQVHFD
+2524 IGRQVQVHFD
-2534 WVDYYGNKTVNPF
+2534 WVDYYGNVTVTPF
-2547 SDPQPDPATPI
+2547 SDPELDPSTPV
-2558 NNPPIQT
+2558 NNLPIQT

-2575 KWPGVELSYLFD
+2575 KWPSVELSYLFD
-2587 LGTDNEPELKLEFNF
+2587 LDANTQPELKLEFNF
-2602 NTLRYNELPDVLADQ
+2602 NIQRYNELPDVPADQ
-2617 QQDWKQNAANDLLTY
+2617 QQDWKQNAANDLITY
-2632 TNIYYQLTQLNPV
+2632 TNIYYQLTQLNPI

-2650 LTAALSTSLAPGK
+2650 LTITLSTSLTPDK
-2663 ATDLSGDQFNQLLQ
+2663 TTDLSGEQFSQMLQ
-2677 FVKDIYTYLSARSQ
+2677 FVKDIYTYLSSRSQ
-2691 GNQGTA
+2691 GNEATA
-2697 PAMNP
+2697 PVMNP
-2702 LTSPVN
+2702 LISPINV
-2708 AADIDTHSILQLTV
+2708 ADIDTHSILQLTV

-2730 NYVNTDFKD
+2730 QYVNTDFKD
-2739 STLVTQA
+2739 SDLVTRA

-2752 KTMSTTIQDGTD
+2752 KTMSTTVQNGTD
-2764 PQYSLNEF
+2764 PQYSLNDF
-2772 AALFEAAFLSV
+2772 AISFEAAFLNV

-2800 GANNQAVFVVRMG
+2800 GVNNQAVFVVRMG

-2836 IAQLTADGVPADVT
+2836 ISQLTADGVPADVT
-2850 TAINTLADTLYGSR
+2850 TAISTLVGTLYESR

-2871 QQQLTAEQ
+2871 QQQLTETQ
-2879 FNQYRINIYTHSLL
+2879 FAQYRINIYTYSLL

-2907 VSKAGVP
+2907 VSKSGVP
-2914 ICDYLTGQ
+2914 ICKYITGQ
-2922 GLDCSKGAVQ
+2922 GLDCSKGEVQ
-2932 TFTGIDMDNWSSQS
+2932 TFTGIDMDTWGAQS
-2946 LNAIDVFLSADYA
+2946 LNAIDVFLSADYT

-2964 VDQLKSDEEK
+2964 VDQLNAEEEK
-2974 TWLETQGIDAT
+2974 EWLAAQGIDAT
-2985 TYLQAITNAKTKLAG
+2985 TYLQAITNAKTTLAS
-3000 AIASEVEPVLTAP
+3000 AIASEVEPVLKAP
-3013 YVSTASGDHT
+3013 YVSSETGENT
-3023 SLGNAKDKFEQQL
+3023 SLGNAKEKFEQQL
-3036 LNQLGNAYTVNALIQ
+3036 LNQLGNAYTVNALVQ
-3051 FEVTAESDFV
+3051 FEVTAESDFT
-3061 ASGSYQTPPRLYGTP
+3061 ASGNYNTPPRLYGTP
-3076 VIGNKTDGEAKEYS
+3076 VISNKSDGDAKEYS

-3096 QLNEKNATDTDSFL
+3096 QLNEKDATNNDSFL

-3132 VTHVECDISDVAG
+3132 VTHVECDISEVAG

-3164 SNTDSTLKAASVASS
+3164 SNNNNTAVGAS
-3179 LQQNLGNVDIPVV
+3179 LQQSLGTVDIPVV

-3203 TQTGKG
+3203 TQTGQG
-3209 VSLEGDTTKTRLA
+3209 VAVSGDTTKTRLA
-3222 KASEWDFTYSYTE
+3222 KASEWNFMYSYTE

-3250 MIPNPS
+3250 MEPNLF
-3256 AKMFGVPS
+3256 ARMLGAPS

-3286 RYLKLINAQSDN
+3286 LYLKLITAQSDS

-3303 ANAYYALQTMVTLSN
+3303 TNAYYALQTMVTLTN
-3318 NLAIAWSEFNSL
+3318 NLAIAWSQYNGMLFN
-3330 LFGNPNGN
+3330 NPNDNGT
-3338 ATTRAYDFIIRQT
+3338 ARAYDFIIRQT
-3351 DDPDFDNRLLITI
+3351 DDTDFDNRLLVTI
-3364 VPALDMSA
+3364 VPAADMSS

-3380 TKTVLGTE
+3380 NKEVLEAE

-3399 YTKVNATDKK
+3399 YTKVNATDKN
-3409 GVPIPNAYWYQAADK
+3409 GDPIPNSYWYQAADK

-3436 SRNVNVNALNVLQ
+3436 SRNVNVDALNVLQ

-3493 SDDTFDIAR
+3493 SDDTFDIAK
-3502 INNDTGLN
+3502 INSETGVN
-3510 LPLAKQLSNFFS
+3510 LPLAQQLANFLS
-3522 TFFTYDELAE
+3522 TFFTYDELEE
-3532 QLVKLSVSWNYP
+3532 QLIKLSVSWNYP
-3544 LLASSGDLMPAIELP
+3544 LLATSGNLMPAIELP
-3559 VLLAAPFTFEI
+3559 ILLATPFTFEI
-3570 PTDYEIPAGGCQ
+3570 PADYEIPAGGCQ
-3582 PSFSDSDPLVCRL
+3582 PSFSESDPFVCRL
-3595 ANALKTWYNQHQP
+3595 SNALKTWYSQHNP
-3608 VTNGAWFQLDITVF
+3608 VNKGAWFQMDIAVF

-3631 LIELKNVQLYYKNI
+3631 LIELKNVLLYYKNI
-3645 TDINA
+3645 TDMNV

>member
-1 MSLTTLANIFRTQ
+1 MSLSKLAATFRSQ
-14 ISSSPGGYIT
+14 AAANNNNIT
-24 IDSDVLTSAGF
+24 IDAASFTDSDL
-35 IPQNNLDEL
+35 IPQAGLDDL
-44 LAAAF
+44 LSKSYKLPADSF
-49 CLQGSANLQI
+49 LLIDTSGTS
-59 TITGQTIPDPVG
+59 IPEPVG
-71 NTLTVTGTLS
+71 NTLTISNATAAILNVEKS
-81 MAKIYI
+81 
-87 TEVNTSVTAV
+87 NTSVTLIVTANDADEV
-97 FTADGTAISIVIQTQ
+97 QFTIQ
-112 LINWQFITSFPFMA
+112 INLSNWI
-126 GYPFATLPYTDP
+126 FATSWPYMTGGVFDNLPYTSP
-138 YFIFAT
+138 SFVFSTQEVPAFKWQQKNISLT
-144 ADKPDYIWNTKKIN
+144 
-158 LKEGQNFASNLTL
+158 EGQNFAALITL
-171 TDYLQPIIS
+171 TKWLQPVVNFFTSWTSSTQLALVGSIDPSQVNNEDIVYPDLDLFVNVDATLISLGFLKVSNPGIGFQIKTEEEIIPTEPEDEGDALRLEYETDDGLMPTAGETEKVQTPILYFQLLLAAGDAIVLNFSAAVESGSSS
-180 FLAPGWSSSTKI
+180 FLLNVAS
-192 PFFGPIKLD
+192 
-201 KVDNETILYPDIDWK
+201 E
-216 GIIDWKM
+216 
-223 QPLSFLTVGN
+223 
-233 PFVRLV
+233 
-239 IETLK
+239 
-244 DDGTTEDANEY
+244 
-255 EIKQLRDAD
+255 
-264 PSKEDSDEYTGNK
+264 
-277 NDEPK
+277 
-282 VEQTPN
+282 
-288 LYFGM
+288 
-293 SLTAGADIQLDFS
+293 
-306 AIWLKNNS
+306 
-314 TLTIATTSSPDK
+314 PDK
-326 PMTALNLINLMAG
+326 PLTPLSLFGLMAG
-339 QNYLAFIPPTLQQFL
+339 QNWFQTIPPTLQQYLNSIAFKGFNTSL
-354 RVFTFKVFTTTLS
+354 DFSNGLSITSVSAYIGSNGAWTLFDNFVIEQFDVNWVIIGPGTTNAQSLYFSARVNFFPTIFVGGFDVEITSDLTLS
-367 LSNRNIKRLSVTV
+367 AAFTGSVTFNNLLSAITAGAINIPENLLLV
-380 GSTGA
+380 EFTAFGINMDINSKYYEFYANANIDINFITNVSVTDGTLRLTSSSPASGTGPSIFTAQVSGLFAIGSLQLNTDVNYNSSDGWDLSLA
-385 WQLFSDFTINEFN
+385 MPEGRNLNLGELIKQLFQT
-398 FVWTLN
+398 
-404 NPSSL
+404 
-409 NGSLYYFESEFEFFP
+409 
-424 SVFKNPDGTPGLF
+424 
-437 YIKINNQLQFWGN
+437 
-450 YEGSVLLNDLV
+450 
-461 SGITG
+461 
-466 GAIQIPTNI
+466 
-475 ASVAFSNFF
+475 
-484 LYMDVP
+484 
-490 NKTYRLGA
+490 
-498 ATDIDLNIITNIAIK
+498 
-513 NTTFTISSSTPADG
+513 
-527 KGPSKFAANIKGTF
+527 
-541 MLAQFY
+541 
-547 LDVKV
+547 
-552 DFTSTGNDS
+552 
-561 LWNLGI
+561 
-567 STLPGQII
+567 
-575 SLGDLMKQMFK
+575 
-586 AISLPTS
+586 ISLPTS
-593 FLPDN
+593 FLPDS

-603 FSTTAIIPSGNKS
+603 FSLNATIPNGTGKS
-616 STYEVKTGLQ
+616 SYEVKGGLQ
-626 WKFNFPIIDQPINIL
+626 WIFNFPIIDQKINII
-641 ANLSIKYES
+641 ANLWLKYEAAS
-650 SATPGGAGKYSGG
+650 NDSATGKYSGG

-689 LAITWEGFTAMYDV
+689 LAITWEGFTAMYDI

-752 SVTYNLDTKDIKVNY
+752 SVTYNLDTKDIKVTY

-773 NFVFININGINLTK
+773 NLIFININGINLTK
-787 TEKGVFITFDGSSVV
+787 TEKGVFITFDGNSVV

-814 AGGQDIQK
+814 TGGQDIQK

-906 TKDKPVWTLDMQAV
+906 TKDKPVWTLDMQVV

-936 KAKIFEGLDFEIM
+936 KAKILEGLDFEIM
-949 YKKISDAIGVYQID
+949 YKKISDSIGVYQID

-1071 ILDAGFS
+1071 ILNAGFS

-1144 YAQAIFEAYN
+1144 YAQATFEAYN

-1196 TDQTAKAPWNNNLAA
+1196 TDQTAKAPWNNNLGA

-1225 RIAPARKATPLD
+1225 RIAPARIATPLD
-1237 GALPV
+1237 GAMPV
-1242 EFATIDAFEGTEQT
+1242 EFATIDAFEATEEI

-1267 HMPINYSSVLAVTSA
+1267 HMPINYCSVLATISA

-1292 VPHLTVAG
+1292 VPHLTISG
-1300 PENGS
+1300 PENGN
-1305 LKDQTTQYVATLF
+1305 LKGQTAQYVATLF

-1326 DGSGTPTSFEYLCA
+1326 DGNGTTTSFEYLCA
-1340 DFFRWIV
+1340 DFFRWLV

-1363 NTEGISKADLDAL
+1363 DTEGISKADLDAL

-1390 TNDLLTFLQNSFHA
+1390 THDLLNFLQNSFQA
-1404 VNVQLLENNLTAA
+1404 VNVQLLQDNLTAA

-1462 KVQEETASAARF
+1462 KVQEETATAARF

-1501 GYASDAMDNFTY
+1501 GYASDSMDNFTY

-1533 DGTSNKINVQDIA
+1533 DGTNNKVYVQDIA

-1556 NSPVVITGVIYDIED
+1556 NNPVVITGVMYDIAD

-1581 YAITTPMLITENAA
+1581 YAITATMLITENAA

-1606 YKGNSYNVQATDTIS
+1606 YKGNSYNVQATDTINA
-1621 SVAAGLKTTVSDLA
+1621 VAAGLKTTVKDLA
-1635 ADISFQNTTV
+1635 ADTSFQNTAV

-1670 CTDVYKKLDVSAL
+1670 CTNVYKKLDVSAL
-1683 LMQNQRTPGL
+1683 LMQNQITPGL
-1693 FIAGSSFNY
+1693 FIAGNSFEY

-1714 LTSMAAAISIL
+1714 LTSMAAAISIV

-1732 QDLAGNMQVQALQV
+1732 QDLASDLQVQALQV

-1760 TVTFG
+1760 TITFG
-1765 DAAEADTLDTLA
+1765 DAVEADTLDTLA

-1787 ATNYANQQQDKLF
+1787 ANNYANQQQDKFF

-1805 YTNVNIPGL
+1805 YTNANIPGL

-1851 TLPGLTLSPGSNCT
+1851 TLPGLTLSKDSPCT
-1865 GSDCALYALTGQE
+1865 GSNCALYALTGQE
-1878 FALPATIP
+1878 FDLPATIP
-1886 DNFSIQLI
+1886 ADFSIQLI

-1937 TGIQPDVLELAPMQ
+1937 TGIQPDVLELTPMQ

-1959 YTFQTTTKWQTSG
+1959 YTFQTTTQWQTSG

-2045 LLDTDSIASVNAYSY
+2045 LLDTDSTASVNAYSY

-2075 LLLALDPKSA
+2075 LLLALDPKSV

-2129 TAALKMAARQE
+2129 TSLKMAAREEAE
-2140 TEAAPTTGVL
+2140 TAPTTGVL

-2200 VTYSSLYNNKPTD
+2200 VTYSSQYNNKPTD

-2224 DANSCVVYAQSEIQ
+2224 DASSCVVYAQSEMQ
-2238 TGLSYH
+2238 KGLSYY
-2244 VNTPDDTIDTIT
+2244 VNSPDDTIDSIT
-2256 ARFNILPAELAEL
+2256 ARFNILPAELVEL
-2269 NKNVTLNTKAD
+2269 NKKVVLNTKAD
-2280 ITNPAQYPAPVV
+2280 ATNPAQYPVPVI

-2307 NSLSSISAYY
+2307 NSLNSIAAYY
-2317 EVDAATIQQL
+2317 EVDAAAIQQL
-2327 NPGISNWNSLP
+2327 NPGISDWNNLP

-2349 YTIGGKAGAT
+2349 YTIGGKAGVT

-2366 YFIDMAAMAWAA
+2366 YFIDMAAMAWAV
-2378 RDVMNIFVNSTT
+2378 RDVVNIFVNPTT
-2390 LNINDQIL
+2390 LTINDQIL

-2423 KQPKITDHD
+2423 KQPKVTDPD
-2432 YAEVYL
+2432 YAKVYL

-2449 VENNWFTES
+2449 VENSWFTES
-2458 IVGLPAGPV
+2458 IVGLPAGPA

-2480 DNNGD
+2480 DSNGD
-2485 NDLIWYYNQVVP
+2485 DDLIWYYNQVVP
-2497 IAKFAKPNPFMTY
+2497 IGKFAKPNAFMSY
-2510 PAEYPQEDDNPYRG
+2510 PAGYPQENDNPYRG

-2534 WVDYYGNKTVNPF
+2534 WVDYYGNVTVTPF
-2547 SDPQPDPATPI
+2547 SDPQLDPATPV

-2575 KWPGVELSYLFD
+2575 KWPSVELSYLFD
-2587 LGTDNEPELKLEFNF
+2587 LGTDNLPELKLGFNF
-2602 NTLRYNELPDVLADQ
+2602 NTQRYNELPDVPADQ

-2632 TNIYYQLTQLNPV
+2632 TNVYYQLTQLNPV

-2650 LTAALSTSLAPGK
+2650 LTVTLSTSLTPGK

-2697 PAMNP
+2697 PVMNP

-2708 AADIDTHSILQLTV
+2708 VADIDTHSILQLTV

-2730 NYVNTDFKD
+2730 QYVNTDFKD
-2739 STLVTQA
+2739 STLVTRA

-2752 KTMSTTIQDGTD
+2752 KTMSTTAQDGTD

-2783 GNYELKIAI
+2783 DNYELKIAI

-2800 GANNQAVFVVRMG
+2800 GVNNQAVFVVRMG
-2813 LRSGQGIYWQVNQ
+2813 LKSGQGIYWQVNQ
-2826 AGTYQLTAES
+2826 VGTYQLTADS
-2836 IAQLTADGVPADVT
+2836 IAQLTTDGVPADVT
-2850 TAINTLADTLYGSR
+2850 SAVHTLVGTLYDSR

-2879 FNQYRINIYTHSLL
+2879 FNQYRINIYTYSLL

-2907 VSKAGVP
+2907 VSKGGVP

-2922 GLDCSKGAVQ
+2922 GLDCSKGEVQ
-2932 TFTGIDMDNWSSQS
+2932 TFTSIDMDNWGAQS

-2974 TWLETQGIDAT
+2974 AWLETQGIDAT

-3000 AIASEVEPVLTAP
+3000 AIASEVEPILTAP
-3013 YVSTASGDHT
+3013 YVSSAPGDHT

-3036 LNQLGNAYTVNALIQ
+3036 LNQLGNAYTVNALVQ

-3061 ASGSYQTPPRLYGTP
+3061 ASGNYQTPPRLYGTP
-3076 VIGNKTDGEAKEYS
+3076 MIGNKTDGEAKEYS

-3096 QLNEKNATDTDSFL
+3096 QLNEKDATDTDSFL

-3125 DLDMTYV
+3125 DLDITYV
-3132 VTHVECDISDVAG
+3132 VTHVECDIRDVAG
-3145 INGYQGSN
+3145 IKGYQGSN

-3164 SNTDSTLKAASVASS
+3164 SNSSMLKTASVTSS
-3179 LQQNLGNVDIPVV
+3179 LQQSLGNVDIPVV

-3203 TQTGKG
+3203 TQKGKG
-3209 VSLEGDTTKTRLA
+3209 VSVEGDTTKTRLA

-3256 AKMFGVPS
+3256 AKMFGAPS

-3286 RYLKLINAQSDN
+3286 RYLKLINAQSDSN
-3298 SDPNL
+3298 DINL
-3303 ANAYYALQTMVTLSN
+3303 ANAYYALQTMVTLTH
-3318 NLAIAWSEFNSL
+3318 NLAIAWSEFNSQ
-3330 LFGNPNGN
+3330 LFGNPNSNGT
-3338 ATTRAYDFIIRQT
+3338 ARAYDFIIRQT
-3351 DDPDFDNRLLITI
+3351 DDTDFDNRFLVTI
-3364 VPALDMSA
+3364 VPAVDMSS
-3372 DDLSLYRG
+3372 DDLLLYRG
-3380 TKTVLGTE
+3380 TKAVLE
-3388 LPQTPYVTIDN
+3388 ADVPQTPYVTIDN

-3409 GVPIPNAYWYQAADK
+3409 GLPIPNAYWYQAEDK

-3436 SRNVNVNALNVLQ
+3436 SRNVNVDSLNVLQ

-3455 GLSVIR
+3455 GLSIIR

-3493 SDDTFDIAR
+3493 NDDTFDIAR
-3502 INNDTGLN
+3502 INNDAGLN
-3510 LPLAKQLSNFFS
+3510 LPLAQQLANFFS

-3532 QLVKLSVSWNYP
+3532 QLVKLSISWNYP
-3544 LLASSGDLMPAIELP
+3544 LLAASGDLLPAIELP

-3582 PSFSDSDPLVCRL
+3582 PSFSDSDPFVCRL
-3595 ANALKTWYNQHQP
+3595 ANTLKTWYSQHKP
-3608 VTNGAWFQLDITVF
+3608 VNNGAWFQIDIAVF

-3631 LIELKNVQLYYKNI
+3631 LIELKNIILYYKNI

>member
-1 MSLTTLANIFRTQ
+1 MSLSKLAATFRSQ
-14 ISSSPGGYIT
+14 AAANNNNIT
-24 IDSDVLTSAGF
+24 INAASFTDSDL
-35 IPQNNLDEL
+35 IPQAGLDDL
-44 LAAAF
+44 LSKSYKLPADSF
-49 CLQGSANLQI
+49 LLIDTSGTS
-59 TITGQTIPDPVG
+59 IPEPVG
-71 NTLTVTGTLS
+71 NTLTISNATAAILNVEKT
-81 MAKIYI
+81 
-87 TEVNTSVTAV
+87 NTSVTLTVTTNDADEV
-97 FTADGTAISIVIQTQ
+97 QFTIQ
-112 LINWQFITSFPFMA
+112 INLSNWV
-126 GYPFATLPYTDP
+126 FATSWEYMTGGVFDNLPYTSP
-138 YFIFAT
+138 SFVFSTQELPAFKWLQKNISLT
-144 ADKPDYIWNTKKIN
+144 
-158 LKEGQNFASNLTL
+158 EGQNFAALITL
-171 TDYLQPIIS
+171 TKWLQPVVNFFTSWTSSTQLALVGSIDPSQVNNEDIVYPDLDLFVNVDATLISLGFLKVSNPGIGFQIKTEEEIIPTEPEDEGNALRLEYETDDGLMPAAGETEKVQTPILY
-180 FLAPGWSSSTKI
+180 FRLLLAAGDAIVLNFSAAVESGSSS
-192 PFFGPIKLD
+192 FMLN
-201 KVDNETILYPDIDWK
+201 VASE
-216 GIIDWKM
+216 
-223 QPLSFLTVGN
+223 
-233 PFVRLV
+233 
-239 IETLK
+239 
-244 DDGTTEDANEY
+244 
-255 EIKQLRDAD
+255 
-264 PSKEDSDEYTGNK
+264 
-277 NDEPK
+277 
-282 VEQTPN
+282 
-288 LYFGM
+288 
-293 SLTAGADIQLDFS
+293 
-306 AIWLKNNS
+306 
-314 TLTIATTSSPDK
+314 PDK
-326 PMTALNLINLMAG
+326 PLTPLSLFGLMAG
-339 QNYLAFIPPTLQQFL
+339 QNWFQTIPPTLQQYLNSIAFKGFNTSL
-354 RVFTFKVFTTTLS
+354 DFSNGLSITSVSAYIGSNGAWTLFDNFVIEQFDVNWVIIGPGTTNAQSLYFSARVNFFPTIFVGGFDVEITSDLTLS
-367 LSNRNIKRLSVTV
+367 AAFTGSVT
-380 GSTGA
+380 
-385 WQLFSDFTINEFN
+385 FN
-398 FVWTLN
+398 N
-404 NPSSL
+404 
-409 NGSLYYFESEFEFFP
+409 
-424 SVFKNPDGTPGLF
+424 
-437 YIKINNQLQFWGN
+437 
-450 YEGSVLLNDLV
+450 LL
-461 SGITG
+461 SAITG
-466 GAIQIPTNI
+466 GTINIPENLLLVEFTAFGINMDINSKYYEFYANANI
-475 ASVAFSNFF
+475 DINF
-484 LYMDVP
+484 
-490 NKTYRLGA
+490 
-498 ATDIDLNIITNIAIK
+498 ITNVSV
-513 NTTFTISSSTPADG
+513 TDGTLRLTSSSPASG
-527 KGPSKFAANIKGTF
+527 TGPSIFTAHVSGLFAIGSLQLNTDVNYNSSDGWDLS
-541 MLAQFY
+541 LAMPEGSN
-547 LDVKV
+547 L
-552 DFTSTGNDS
+552 
-561 LWNLGI
+561 NLGELI
-567 STLPGQII
+567 
-575 SLGDLMKQMFK
+575 KQLFQT
-586 AISLPTS
+586 ISLPTS
-593 FLPDN
+593 FLPDS

-603 FSTTAIIPSGNKS
+603 FSLNATIPSGTGKS
-616 STYEVKTGLQ
+616 SYEVKGGLQ
-626 WKFNFPIIDQPINIL
+626 WIFNFPIIDQKINII
-641 ANLSIKYES
+641 ANLWLKYEAAS
-650 SATPGGAGKYSGG
+650 NDSATGKYSGG

-689 LAITWEGFTAMYDV
+689 LAITWEGFTAMYDI

-752 SVTYNLDTKDIKVNY
+752 SVTYNLDTKDIKVTY

-773 NFVFININGINLTK
+773 NLVFININGINLTK

-814 AGGQDIQK
+814 TGGQDIQK

-906 TKDKPVWTLDMQAV
+906 TKDKPVWTLDMQVV

-949 YKKISDAIGVYQID
+949 YKKISDSIGVYQID

-997 DIGFPYN
+997 DIGFPHN

-1071 ILDAGFS
+1071 ILNAGFS

-1144 YAQAIFEAYN
+1144 YAQATFEAYN

-1196 TDQTAKAPWNNNLAA
+1196 TDQTAKAPWNNNLGA

-1225 RIAPARKATPLD
+1225 RIAPVRKATPID

-1242 EFATIDAFEGTEQT
+1242 EFATIDAFEATEEI

-1267 HMPINYSSVLAVTSA
+1267 HMPINYSSVLTATSA

-1292 VPHLTVAG
+1292 VPHLTISG
-1300 PENGS
+1300 PENGN
-1305 LKDQTTQYVATLF
+1305 LKDQTAQYVATLF

-1326 DGSGTPTSFEYLCA
+1326 DGSGTTTSFEYLCA
-1340 DFFRWIV
+1340 DFFRWLV

-1363 NTEGISKADLDAL
+1363 DTEGISKADLDAL

-1390 TNDLLTFLQNSFHA
+1390 TNDLLSFLQNSFQA
-1404 VNVQLLENNLTAA
+1404 VNVQLLEDNLTAA

-1443 MATQEYLSAVKEW
+1443 MATQEYLSVVKEW

-1462 KVQEETASAARF
+1462 KVQEETATTARF

-1533 DGTSNKINVQDIA
+1533 DGTSNQVNVQDIA

-1556 NSPVVITGVIYDIED
+1556 NNPVVITGIMYDIAD

-1581 YAITTPMLITENAA
+1581 YAITATMLITENAA
-1595 VPGLLAPQTLT
+1595 VPGLLVPQTLT
-1606 YKGNSYNVQATDTIS
+1606 YKGNSYNVQATDTIN
-1621 SVAAGLKTTVSDLA
+1621 SVATGLKTTVSDLA
-1635 ADISFQNTTV
+1635 ADTNFQNTTV
-1645 LMTGSWLIIG
+1645 LMMGSWLIIG
-1655 AAIYTAKNEDTFNGI
+1655 AAIYTAKNEDTFKGI
-1670 CTDVYKKLDVSAL
+1670 CTDVYKNLDVSAL
-1683 LMQNQRTPGL
+1683 LMQNQITPGL
-1693 FIAGSSFNY
+1693 FIAGNGFEY
-1702 NTIPYTIVPGDT
+1702 NTTLYTIVPGDT
-1714 LTSMAAAISIL
+1714 LTSMAAAISIS

-1732 QDLAGNMQVQALQV
+1732 QDLAGNLQVQALQV

-1760 TVTFG
+1760 TVTFT

-1787 ATNYANQQQDKLF
+1787 ATNYANQQQDKFF

-1805 YTNVNIPGL
+1805 YTNANIPGL

-1851 TLPGLTLSPGSNCT
+1851 TLPGLTLSEGSPCT
-1865 GSDCALYALTGQE
+1865 GSNCALYALTGQE

-1886 DNFSIQLI
+1886 ADFSIQLI

-1911 GGNTLDITLTSED
+1911 DGNTLDITLTSED

-1972 ALNLPY
+1972 TLNLPY

-2045 LLDTDSIASVNAYSY
+2045 LLNTDSTASVNAYSY

-2075 LLLALDPKSA
+2075 LLLALDPKSV

-2129 TAALKMAARQE
+2129 TSLKMAARE
-2140 TEAAPTTGVL
+2140 EAEVAPTTGVL

-2200 VTYSSLYNNKPTD
+2200 VTYSSQYNNKPTD

-2224 DANSCVVYAQSEIQ
+2224 DANSCVVYAQSEMQ
-2238 TGLSYH
+2238 EGLSYH
-2244 VNTPDDTIDTIT
+2244 VNTPDDTIDSIT
-2256 ARFNILPAELAEL
+2256 ARFNILPAELVEL
-2269 NKNVTLNTKAD
+2269 NKKVTLNTKVD
-2280 ITNPAQYPAPVV
+2280 VTNPAQYPVPVI
-2292 TFNGLVSEVGTNGPG
+2292 TFNGLICEVGTNGPG
-2307 NSLSSISAYY
+2307 NSLNSISAYY
-2317 EVDAATIQQL
+2317 EVDATAIQQL
-2327 NPGISNWNSLP
+2327 NPGISDWNNLP

-2378 RDVMNIFVNSTT
+2378 RDVVNIFVNPTT
-2390 LNINDQIL
+2390 LSINDQIL

-2423 KQPKITDHD
+2423 KQPKVTDPD

-2449 VENNWFTES
+2449 VENSWFTES
-2458 IVGLPAGPV
+2458 IVGLPAGPA

-2480 DNNGD
+2480 DSNGD
-2485 NDLIWYYNQVVP
+2485 DDLIWYYNQVVP
-2497 IAKFAKPNPFMTY
+2497 IAKFAKPNAFMSY
-2510 PAEYPQEDDNPYRG
+2510 PAGYPQEDDNPYRG

-2534 WVDYYGNKTVNPF
+2534 WVDYYGNVTVTPF
-2547 SDPQPDPATPI
+2547 SDPQLDPATPV

-2575 KWPGVELSYLFD
+2575 KWPSVELSYLFD
-2587 LGTDNEPELKLEFNF
+2587 LGTDNQPELKLGFNF
-2602 NTLRYNELPDVLADQ
+2602 NTQRYNELPDVLADQ

-2632 TNIYYQLTQLNPV
+2632 TNVYYQLTQLNPV

-2650 LTAALSTSLAPGK
+2650 LTVTLSTSLTPGK

-2697 PAMNP
+2697 PVMNP

-2708 AADIDTHSILQLTV
+2708 VADIDTHSILQLTV

-2730 NYVNTDFKD
+2730 QYVNTDFKD
-2739 STLVTQA
+2739 SNLVTCA

-2752 KTMSTTIQDGTD
+2752 KTMSTTAQDGTD

-2772 AALFEAAFLSV
+2772 AALFEATFLSV
-2783 GNYELKIAI
+2783 DNYELKIAI

-2800 GANNQAVFVVRMG
+2800 GVNNQAVFVVRMG
-2813 LRSGQGIYWQVNQ
+2813 LKSGQGIYWHVNQ
-2826 AGTYQLTAES
+2826 AGTYQLTADS
-2836 IAQLTADGVPADVT
+2836 IAQLTTDGVPADVT
-2850 TAINTLADTLYGSR
+2850 SAIHTLVGTLYDSR

-2879 FNQYRINIYTHSLL
+2879 FNQYRINIYTYSLL

-2907 VSKAGVP
+2907 VSKGGVP

-2922 GLDCSKGAVQ
+2922 GLDCSKGEVQ
-2932 TFTGIDMDNWSSQS
+2932 TFTSIDMDNWGAQS

-2974 TWLETQGIDAT
+2974 AWLETQGIDAT

-3000 AIASEVEPVLTAP
+3000 AISSEVEPILTAP
-3013 YVSTASGDHT
+3013 YVSSVPGDNT
-3023 SLGNAKDKFEQQL
+3023 SLDNAKDKFEQQL
-3036 LNQLGNAYTVNALIQ
+3036 LNQLGNAYTVNALVQ

-3061 ASGSYQTPPRLYGTP
+3061 ASGNYQTPPRLYGTP

-3096 QLNEKNATDTDSFL
+3096 QLNEKDAIDKDSFL

-3125 DLDMTYV
+3125 DLDITYV
-3132 VTHVECDISDVAG
+3132 VTHVECDISEVAG
-3145 INGYQGSN
+3145 INGYKGSN

-3164 SNTDSTLKAASVASS
+3164 SNTGSTLKAASVASS
-3179 LQQNLGNVDIPVV
+3179 LQQSLGNVDIPVV

-3209 VSLEGDTTKTRLA
+3209 VSVEGDTTKTRLA
-3222 KASEWDFTYSYTE
+3222 KASEWDFSYSYTE

-3256 AKMFGVPS
+3256 VKMFGAPS

-3286 RYLKLINAQSDN
+3286 RYLKLINAQSDS
-3298 SDPNL
+3298 SDTNL

-3330 LFGNPNGN
+3330 LFGNPNSNGT
-3338 ATTRAYDFIIRQT
+3338 ARAYDFIIRQT
-3351 DDPDFDNRLLITI
+3351 DDTDFGNRLLVTI
-3364 VPALDMSA
+3364 VPAVDMSS
-3372 DDLSLYRG
+3372 DDLLLYRG
-3380 TKTVLGTE
+3380 TKAVLE
-3388 LPQTPYVTIDN
+3388 ADVPQTPYVTIDH

-3409 GVPIPNAYWYQAADK
+3409 GVPIPNAYWYQAEDK

-3436 SRNVNVNALNVLQ
+3436 SRNVNVDSLNVLQ

-3455 GLSVIR
+3455 GLSIIR

-3467 YNPTVNDFIYRTP
+3467 YNPTVSDFIYRTP

-3493 SDDTFDIAR
+3493 NDDTFDIAR

-3510 LPLAKQLSNFFS
+3510 LPLAQQLANFFS

-3532 QLVKLSVSWNYP
+3532 QLVKLSISWNYP
-3544 LLASSGDLMPAIELP
+3544 LLAASGDLLPAIELP

-3582 PSFSDSDPLVCRL
+3582 PSFSDSDPFVCRL
-3595 ANALKTWYNQHQP
+3595 ANTLKTWYSQHKP
-3608 VTNGAWFQLDITVF
+3608 VNNEAWFQIDIAVF

-3631 LIELKNVQLYYKNI
+3631 LIELKNIVLYYKNI

>member
-1 MSLTTLANIFRTQ
+1 MSLSKLAATFRSQAAANNSNIIINAASFT
-14 ISSSPGGYIT
+14 
-24 IDSDVLTSAGF
+24 DSDL
-35 IPQNNLDEL
+35 IPQVGLDDL
-44 LAAAF
+44 LSKSYKLPADSF
-49 CLQGSANLQI
+49 LLIDISGTS
-59 TITGQTIPDPVG
+59 IPEPVG
-71 NTLTVTGTLS
+71 NTLT
-81 MAKIYI
+81 I
-87 TEVNTSVTAV
+87 TNATAAILNVEKSNTSVTLIVTANDADEV
-97 FTADGTAISIVIQTQ
+97 QFTIQ
-112 LINWQFITSFPFMA
+112 INLSNWI
-126 GYPFATLPYTDP
+126 FATSWPYMTGGVFDNLPYTSP
-138 YFIFAT
+138 SFIFSTEEAT
-144 ADKPDYIWNTKKIN
+144 VFNWRQKNISLT
-158 LKEGQNFASNLTL
+158 EGQNFAAFITL
-171 TDYLQPIIS
+171 TKWLQPVVNFFTSWTSSTQLALSGSIDPSQVNNEDIVYPDLDLFVSVDATLISLGFLKVSNPGVGFQIKTEEETVTTEPEDEGDALRIEYEEQEPDDGLMPTAGETQKVQTPILYFRLLLAAGDAIVLNFSAAVESGSSS
-180 FLAPGWSSSTKI
+180 FLLNVAS
-192 PFFGPIKLD
+192 
-201 KVDNETILYPDIDWK
+201 E
-216 GIIDWKM
+216 
-223 QPLSFLTVGN
+223 
-233 PFVRLV
+233 
-239 IETLK
+239 
-244 DDGTTEDANEY
+244 
-255 EIKQLRDAD
+255 
-264 PSKEDSDEYTGNK
+264 
-277 NDEPK
+277 
-282 VEQTPN
+282 
-288 LYFGM
+288 
-293 SLTAGADIQLDFS
+293 
-306 AIWLKNNS
+306 
-314 TLTIATTSSPDK
+314 PDK
-326 PMTALNLINLMAG
+326 PLTPLNLFGLMAG
-339 QNYLAFIPPTLQQFL
+339 QNWFQNIPPTLQQYL
-354 RVFTFKVFTTTLS
+354 NSIAFKGFNTS
-367 LSNRNIKRLSVTV
+367 LDFNNGLSVTSV
-380 GSTGA
+380 SAYIGSNGA
-385 WQLFSDFTINEFN
+385 WTLFDN
-398 FVWTLN
+398 FVIEQFDVNWVIIGPGTTN
-404 NPSSL
+404 SQ
-409 NGSLYYFESEFEFFP
+409 SLYFSARVNFFP
-424 SVFKNPDGTPGLF
+424 TLF
-437 YIKINNQLQFWGN
+437 VGGFDVEITSDLTLSAAFT
-450 YEGSVLLNDLV
+450 GSVTFNNLL
-461 SGITG
+461 SAITA
-466 GAIQIPTNI
+466 GAINIPENLLLVEFT
-475 ASVAFSNFF
+475 AFGIN
-484 LYMDVP
+484 MDI
-490 NKTYRLGA
+490 NSKYYEFYA
-498 ATDIDLNIITNIAIK
+498 NANIDLNFITNVSV
-513 NTTFTISSSTPADG
+513 TDGTLRLTSSSPASDT
-527 KGPSKFAANIKGTF
+527 GPSIFTAQVSGLFAIGRLQLNVDVNYNSSDGWDLN
-541 MLAQFY
+541 LAMPEGSN
-547 LDVKV
+547 L
-552 DFTSTGNDS
+552 
-561 LWNLGI
+561 NLGELI
-567 STLPGQII
+567 RQLFQTIILP
-575 SLGDLMKQMFK
+575 
-586 AISLPTS
+586 PS
-593 FLPDN
+593 FLPDS

-603 FSTTAIIPSGNKS
+603 FSLNATIPSGTGKS
-616 STYEVKTGLQ
+616 SYEVKGGLQ
-626 WKFNFPIIDQPINIL
+626 WIFTFPIIDQKINII
-641 ANLSIKYES
+641 ANVWLKYEAAS
-650 SATPGGAGKYSGG
+650 NNSTTGKYSGG
-663 VLGSVTLD
+663 VLGSITLE
-671 YFNATVG
+671 YFNATVA
-678 ISYNFSENNQQ
+678 ISYNFSENNKK

-703 SGQSRTIVFS
+703 SGQSRIIVFS
-713 IKNWTLGGLITSF
+713 IQNWTLGGLITSF

-752 SVTYNLDTKDIKVNY
+752 SVTYNLDTKDIKVTY

-773 NFVFININGINLTK
+773 NLIFININGINLTK
-787 TEKGVFITFDGSSVV
+787 TQKGVFITFDGNSVV

-814 AGGQDIQK
+814 TGGQDIQK
-822 MPEVPGQGNQYFDL
+822 MPDVPGQGNQYFDL

-851 QYNSIKDVTKAMQE
+851 QYNSIKDVTQAMQE
-865 AFTEPKPGTV
+865 AFTEPKPGTI

-886 QFNEDSN
+886 KFNEDSN

-906 TKDKPVWTLDMQAV
+906 TKDKPVWTVDMQAV

-949 YKKISDAIGVYQID
+949 YKKISDSIGVYQID

-1024 GSGGLYFGKLSSATT
+1024 GSGGFYFGKLSSATT

-1071 ILDAGFS
+1071 VLSAGFN

-1083 IIEGVIAAYYPYSGA
+1083 IIEGVIAAYHPYSGA

-1196 TDQTAKAPWNNNLAA
+1196 TDQTAKAPWNNNLGA
-1211 PHAAARLS
+1211 PHAAARLF

-1225 RIAPARKATPLD
+1225 RIAPARRAKPLD
-1237 GALPV
+1237 GVMPV
-1242 EFATIDAFEGTEQT
+1242 EFATIDAFEVTGEI
-1256 WPDQMVIRRSP
+1256 WLDQMVIRRSP
-1267 HMPINYSSVLAVTSA
+1267 HMPINYSSVLTATSA

-1300 PENGS
+1300 PENGN
-1305 LKDQTTQYVATLF
+1305 LKDQTAQYVATLF

-1326 DGSGTPTSFEYLCA
+1326 DSNGTITSFEYLCS
-1340 DFFRWIV
+1340 DFFRWLV

-1363 NTEGISKADLDAL
+1363 DTEGISKADLDAL

-1381 SESNPFPIP
+1381 SENNPFPIP
-1390 TNDLLTFLQNSFHA
+1390 TGDLLSFLQNSFQA
-1404 VNVQLLENNLTAA
+1404 VNVQLLQGDLSAA

-1431 DISLDIQFNNYN
+1431 DIALDIQFNNYN

-1456 FNELAV
+1456 FNQLAV
-1462 KVQEETASAARF
+1462 QVQKETASGARF
-1474 AVSDPQQWSMSTFV
+1474 AMATDPQQWSMSTFV

-1513 RLSNGNSLSAMVNW
+1513 RLSSGNSLSAMVSW
-1527 ANGISV
+1527 VNGITV
-1533 DGTSNKINVQDIA
+1533 DGASNKVNIQDIA
-1546 TANQTHPLTG
+1546 MANQTHPLTG
-1556 NSPVVITGVIYDIED
+1556 NTPVVITGVMYDIAES
-1571 GDTFTSVAAI
+1571 DTFTSVAAI
-1581 YAITTPMLITENAA
+1581 YAITATMLIIENVA

-1606 YKGNSYNVQATDTIS
+1606 YKGNSYNVQTTDTINE
-1621 SVAAGLKTTVSDLA
+1621 VASGLKTTISDLA
-1635 ADISFQNTTV
+1635 ADTNFQNTAV
-1645 LMTGSWLIIG
+1645 LNTGSWLIIG
-1655 AAIYTAKNEDTFNGI
+1655 AAIYTARNEDTFNSI
-1670 CTDVYKKLDVSAL
+1670 STEVYKNLDVSTL
-1683 LMQNQRTPGL
+1683 LMQNQITPGL
-1693 FIAGSSFNY
+1693 FIAGNSFEY
-1702 NTIPYTIVPGDT
+1702 NSTKYTIVPGDT
-1714 LTSMAAAISIL
+1714 LASMAKAISEL
-1725 ANATVTP
+1725 MGTTVTP
-1732 QDLAGNMQVQALQV
+1732 QDLAGNVQVQALQV
-1746 QPLGQVLVQPFIHT
+1746 QPLGQVLIQPFIHT
-1760 TVTFG
+1760 TVAFT
-1765 DAAEADTLDTLA
+1765 DAAQADTLDTLA

-1787 ATNYANQQQDKLF
+1787 ATNYANQQQDNFF
-1800 YDGEG
+1800 YNSEG
-1805 YTNVNIPGL
+1805 YTNANIPGL

-1851 TLPGLTLSPGSNCT
+1851 TLPGLTLSAGSNCT
-1865 GSDCALYALTGQE
+1865 GSNCALYALTGQE
-1878 FALPATIP
+1878 FALPAAIP
-1886 DNFSIQLI
+1886 ADFSIQLI

-1901 QFNGKTMKEE
+1901 QFNGKTMQEE
-1911 GGNTLDITLTSED
+1911 GGNTLDIKLTTDD
-1924 LNQISTLLTYAQE
+1924 LSQISTLLTYAQE
-1937 TGIQPDVLELAPMQ
+1937 TGIQPDVLALAPMQ
-1951 PFNLQAVQ
+1951 PFNLQPIQ
-1959 YTFQTTTKWQTSG
+1959 YTFQTTTQWQTSG
-1972 ALNLPY
+1972 TPELPY
-1978 GSPGDQ
+1978 GSPEGQ
-1984 SNISPLIWQFPS
+1984 SSVSPLIWQFPS

-2012 SVQIGQYDA
+2012 SIQIGQYDA

-2039 VDIELK
+2039 IDIEIK
-2045 LLDTDSIASVNAYSY
+2045 LLDTDSTAPVNAYSY

-2068 DATILQR
+2068 DATVLQR

-2085 NNNTDKIVDIQWLYE
+2085 SNNMDKIVDIQWLYE

-2112 MKTFIVQAN
+2112 MKTCIVQAN

-2129 TAALKMAARQE
+2129 TSALKMAARE
-2140 TEAAPTTGVL
+2140 EAEAAPNTGVL

-2171 YLMYNETEGN
+2171 YLMYNESESN

-2195 NVRLL
+2195 HVRLL
-2200 VTYSSLYNNKPTD
+2200 VTYSTQYNNKPTD

-2224 DANSCVVYAQSEIQ
+2224 DANSCVVYAQSEMQ
-2238 TGLSYH
+2238 KGLSYYVH
-2244 VNTPDDTIDTIT
+2244 TPEDTIDTIT
-2256 ARFNILPAELAEL
+2256 ARFNILPAELVEL
-2269 NKNVTLNTKAD
+2269 NKKVILNTKAD
-2280 ITNPAQYPAPVV
+2280 ANDPAKYPIPII
-2292 TFNGLVSEVGTNGPG
+2292 TFNGLVCEVGTNGPG
-2307 NSLSSISAYY
+2307 TTLASIAAYY
-2317 EVDAATIQQL
+2317 GVDAAAIQQL
-2327 NPGISNWNSLP
+2327 NSGISDWNNLP
-2338 LWQLILLPQVQ
+2338 LWQLIVLPQVQ
-2349 YTIGGKAGAT
+2349 YTISTSGKAGQT

-2378 RDVMNIFVNSTT
+2378 RDVVNIFINPTT
-2390 LNINDQIL
+2390 LTINDQIL
-2398 HKVTAVQQ
+2398 HKVTTVEQ

-2423 KQPKITDHD
+2423 QQPKITDPD

-2449 VENNWFTES
+2449 VENSWFTES
-2458 IVGLPAGPV
+2458 IVGLPAGPA

-2480 DNNGD
+2480 NSNGQD
-2485 NDLIWYYNQVVP
+2485 DLIWYYNQVVP

-2510 PAEYPQEDDNPYRG
+2510 PAEYPQEEDNPYRG

-2534 WVDYYGNKTVNPF
+2534 WVDYYGNVTVTPF
-2547 SDPQPDPATPI
+2547 SDPQLDPATPV

-2565 GYVDELKGLG
+2565 GYVDELKGLS
-2575 KWPGVELSYLFD
+2575 KWPSVELSYLFD
-2587 LGTDNEPELKLEFNF
+2587 LGTGNQPELKLEFNF
-2602 NTLRYNELPDVLADQ
+2602 NIQRYNELPDVPADQ

-2632 TNIYYQLTQLNPV
+2632 TNVYYQLTQLNPV

-2650 LTAALSTSLAPGK
+2650 LTVTLSTSLTPGK
-2663 ATDLSGDQFNQLLQ
+2663 AVDLSGDQFNQLLQ

-2691 GNQGTA
+2691 GNQATA
-2697 PAMNP
+2697 PVMNP
-2702 LTSPVN
+2702 LTNPVN
-2708 AADIDTHSILQLTV
+2708 VTDIDTHSILQLTV

-2730 NYVNTDFKD
+2730 EYVNTDFKD
-2739 STLVTQA
+2739 SALVTRA

-2752 KTMSTTIQDGTD
+2752 KTMSSTAQDGAD

-2772 AALFEAAFLSV
+2772 AALFEAAFLST

-2800 GANNQAVFVVRMG
+2800 GVNNQAVFVVRMG
-2813 LRSGQGIYWQVNQ
+2813 LKSGQGIYWQVNQ
-2826 AGTYQLTAES
+2826 AGTYQLTTDS
-2836 IAQLTADGVPADVT
+2836 IAQLTADGVPAEIT
-2850 TAINTLADTLYGSR
+2850 TAINTLVGTLYDSR
-2864 DLFDTAL
+2864 NLFDIAL
-2871 QQQLTAEQ
+2871 QQKLTAEQ
-2879 FNQYRINIYTHSLL
+2879 FSQYRINIYTYSLL
-2893 NAVFYAPKPLATSL
+2893 NAIFYAPKPLATSL
-2907 VSKAGVP
+2907 VSKGGVP
-2914 ICDYLTGQ
+2914 LCNYITGQ
-2922 GLDCSKGAVQ
+2922 GLDCSKDEVQ
-2932 TFTGIDMDNWSSQS
+2932 TFTSIDMDTWGAQS

-2964 VDQLKSDEEK
+2964 VDQLKSDDEK
-2974 TWLETQGIDAT
+2974 AWLAGQDIDAT
-2985 TYLQAITNAKTKLAG
+2985 TYLQAITNAKTTLAG
-3000 AIASEVEPVLTAP
+3000 AIASEVEPILSAP
-3013 YVSTASGDHT
+3013 YVSSASDDNT
-3023 SLGNAKDKFEQQL
+3023 SLGNAKEKFEQQL
-3036 LNQLGNAYTVNALIQ
+3036 LNQLGNAYTVNALVQ

-3061 ASGSYQTPPRLYGTP
+3061 ASGNYQTPPRLYGTP
-3076 VIGNKTDGEAKEYS
+3076 VISNNADGDAKEYS

-3096 QLNEKNATDTDSFL
+3096 QLNEKDASDTDSFL

-3132 VTHVECDISDVAG
+3132 VTHVECDISEVPG
-3145 INGYQGSN
+3145 IKGYQGSN

-3164 SNTDSTLKAASVASS
+3164 SNNNSTLKAAPIATS
-3179 LQQNLGNVDIPVV
+3179 LQQSLGNVDIPVV

-3209 VSLEGDTTKTRLA
+3209 VSVEGDTTKTRLA

-3250 MIPNPS
+3250 MVPNTS
-3256 AKMFGVPS
+3256 SNRLGAPS

-3286 RYLKLINAQSDN
+3286 RYLKLITAQSDS
-3298 SDPNL
+3298 SDSNL
-3303 ANAYYALQTMVTLSN
+3303 ANAYYALQTMVTLTN
-3318 NLAIAWSEFNSL
+3318 NLAIAWSQFNSL
-3330 LFGNPNGN
+3330 LFGNPYGN
-3338 ATTRAYDFIIRQT
+3338 VTTRAYDFIIRQT
-3351 DDPDFDNRLLITI
+3351 DDTDFDNRLLVTI
-3364 VPALDMSA
+3364 VPAVDMSA

-3380 TKTVLGTE
+3380 TKTVLEAE

-3399 YTKVNATDKK
+3399 YTKVNATDKNA
-3409 GVPIPNAYWYQAADK
+3409 VPIPYAYWYQAADK

-3436 SRNVNVNALNVLQ
+3436 SRTVNVDALNVLQ

-3467 YNPTVNDFIYRTP
+3467 YNPTVSDFIYRTP

-3493 SDDTFDIAR
+3493 NDNTFDIAR
-3502 INNDTGLN
+3502 INNDAGLN
-3510 LPLAKQLSNFFS
+3510 LPLAQQLANLFS

-3532 QLVKLSVSWNYP
+3532 QLMKLSVSWYYP
-3544 LLASSGDLMPAIELP
+3544 LLAESGDLMPAIELP
-3559 VLLAAPFTFEI
+3559 VLLAAPFIFEI
-3570 PTDYEIPAGGCQ
+3570 PADYEISAGGCQ
-3582 PSFSDSDPLVCRL
+3582 PSFSDSDPFVCRL
-3595 ANALKTWYNQHQP
+3595 ANALKTWYNQHNP
-3608 VTNGAWFQLDITVF
+3608 VNNDAWFQIDIAVF

-3631 LIELKNVQLYYKNI
+3631 LIELNNVVLYYKNI